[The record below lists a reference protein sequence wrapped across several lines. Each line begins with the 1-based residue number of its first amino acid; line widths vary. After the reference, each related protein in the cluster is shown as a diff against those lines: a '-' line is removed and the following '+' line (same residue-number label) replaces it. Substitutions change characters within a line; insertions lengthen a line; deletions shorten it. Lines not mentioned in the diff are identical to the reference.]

1 MPDEAKLVEYLRYV
15 TADLHETRRRLDE
28 AESGRHEPVAVV
40 GMACRFP
47 GGVRTPEQLWE
58 LVASGTDAITA
69 FPTDRGWD
77 LQGRGGFLDDA
88 GGFDAGFFGISPREA
103 LAMDP
108 QQRLLLETGWEA
120 VERSGIDPQS
130 LRGSQT
136 GVFVGTNGQDYVR
149 LVHTAKEDL
158 SGHAG
163 TGLAASVISGRVA
176 YVLGLVGP
184 AVTVDTACSSS
195 LVSLH
200 LAAQALRGGECSLAL
215 AGGVTVMTTPAAFA
229 GFDVQGGLASDG
241 RCKAF
246 SDDADGTTWSEGI
259 GVVVLE
265 KLSDAVRNGRRILAV
280 VKGSAVNQDGA
291 SNGLTAPNGPSQQRV
306 IRQALASAG
315 LTPAE
320 VDAVEAHGTGTRL
333 GDPIEAQALLAT
345 YGQDRERPLLLG
357 SVKSNIGHTQ
367 AAAGA
372 AGLIKAVMA
381 LRHAALPPTLHIAR
395 PSGHVDWTEGAV
407 ELLTSTT
414 DWPDTGRPR
423 RMGVSSFGISGT
435 NAHVIVEEHSPAAT
449 AEPQQVTV
457 TPGIVAWPVSA
468 RTEVAL
474 DEQLDRV
481 RAQAQGHPA
490 LDVGYSLAT
499 ARPAFPHRAV
509 LLATPDG
516 VSEVARGVAEPGP
529 LAVLFSG
536 QGAQRLGMGRELYGR
551 FPVFARA
558 LDEVLALLP
567 SGVRE
572 AMWDGGRE
580 GLERTGVAQPALFAV
595 EVALYRLVESLGV
608 VPKYVAGHS
617 VGEIAAAHVAGVL
630 SLRDA
635 CVVVSARARL
645 MEALPEGGVMV
656 AVEAAEEDVRPH
668 LLDGVALA
676 AVNGP
681 RSVVLSGTEDGVGRV
696 VAALGERR
704 STRLSVSHAFHSPLM
719 DPMLDD
725 FRTAL
730 SGLTAHEAHVD
741 VVSTVT
747 GAPVRPADLASPDHW
762 VRHARET
769 VRFADGVRALAD
781 AGVRHFLEIG
791 PDAVLTPLVES
802 AVPLLRRDR
811 DEETAAVT
819 ALARL
824 HARGVPVDWPA
835 LFADTGAHTVDLP
848 TYPFQHERYW
858 PEPADAVVVSGDGE
872 SGDAEF
878 WAAVEREDLAALAA
892 RLDIGTDALGGVV
905 PALSAWRSRRRAR
918 SLADA
923 LRFRETWQPLPTA
936 PAAGPSGTWLVVLP
950 ADGPDNDSAWLDAVT
965 GALGPDT
972 VSVRLGKRP
981 ARGELAEELSRL
993 TADGTR
999 FTGVLSLLA
1008 GTDATRWTSVPVGL
1022 VDTAVLLQAMDDAG
1036 IRTRIWAATRGAVA
1050 ASPDDTVRPLQAA
1063 LWGLGRVAA
1072 LEYPDRW
1079 GGLIDLPGEP
1089 DDAALRRFTNHL
1101 TGGGEEDEVA
1111 VRGAGV
1117 LGRRLVPAP
1126 GADEAPVWEPSG
1138 TVLITGGTGALGG
1151 HVARW
1156 AAEHGAEH
1164 LLLLSRRGRQAPGA
1178 EELEAELTA
1187 LGARVTIA
1195 ACDTAIRA
1203 ELSAALEAI
1212 PADVPLTAVVHAA
1225 GVLDDAVL
1233 NGLTPQRFGAVFR
1246 AKVSPALLL
1255 HELTRDDDLSAFV
1268 LFSSVA
1274 GAVGNPG
1281 QGNYAAANTVLDALA
1296 QRRRAEGLPA
1306 TSVAWGAWDGSGM
1319 AAALTDA
1326 LRETGTTTLEP
1337 RLALGVLAEL
1347 AVDAAPVTVVADLQQ
1362 QDTLR
1367 MLFSIRPCAALSA
1380 LPTAEEARSAAR
1392 RLRDDTRSAASVLRR
1407 KVYAAPEDER
1417 VPLLLDLVRTHAAGV
1432 LGHAGPEA
1440 VDAERAF
1447 HDIGFDSLTSMELRN
1462 QLARATGLALPAS
1475 LLFDLT
1481 RPRALAEHLVAQ
1493 LLGSQDESDG
1503 PLLAAEPADTTED
1516 PVVVVG
1522 MACRFPG
1529 GVRTPEQLWELVA
1542 SGTDAITAF
1551 PTDRGWEIQGQGGFL
1566 HDAADFDPEFFG
1578 ISPREAV
1585 AMDPQQRL
1593 LLETGWEA
1601 FERSGIDPQSLRG
1614 SRTGVFVGSNGVDYH
1629 HLIAR
1634 AKDMEGRGVMLS
1646 ASVISGRLSYV
1657 FGLEGPAVTVDTA
1670 CSSSLVSLHLA
1681 AQALRSGECSLALAG
1696 GVTVMTTS
1704 AAFMGFRHHGGL
1716 AEDGR
1721 CKAFG
1726 DDADGTGWSEGVGM
1740 VVLERLSD
1748 AVRHGHPVLAT
1759 VRGSAVNQDGASN
1772 GLTAPN
1778 GPSQQRVIR
1787 QALASAGL
1795 TPAEVDAVEAHGTGT
1810 RLGDPIEA
1818 QALLATYGQDRE
1830 RPLLLGSVK
1839 SNIGHTQAAAGA
1851 AGLIKA
1857 VMALRHAVVP
1867 RTLHADVPSSHVDWS
1882 VGAVE
1887 IATATTDWP
1896 DTGHPRRMGVSSFG
1910 ISGTNAHV
1918 LLEQA
1923 PRIEAEEQETVTVT
1937 PRVVP
1942 WPVTATGEAALDAQ
1956 LDRIR
1961 AHAEDHVPV
1970 DIGHSLAVGRT
1981 AFPHRAVLLATP
1993 DGVSEVARG
2002 VAEPGPLAVLFSGQG
2017 AQRLG
2022 MGRELYGRFPVFARA
2037 LDEVL
2042 ALLPS
2047 GVREAMWGEGRE
2059 GLERTGVAQPA
2070 LFAVEVALYR
2080 LVESLGVV
2088 PKYVAGHSV
2097 GEIAA
2102 AHVAGVLSLRDA
2114 CVVVSARAR
2123 LMEALPEGGVM
2134 VAVEAAEEDVR
2145 PYLTEDVALAAVNGP
2160 RSVVLS
2166 GTEDGVGRVVAALGE
2181 RRSTRLSV
2189 SHAFHSPLMDPMLDD
2204 FRTALTGLTF
2214 GEPSL
2219 RLVSTLSGGD
2229 GRSVEHWVR
2238 HVRETVRFADGLRAL
2253 ADAGVRHFL
2262 EIGPDAVLTPQV
2274 PASVPDATE
2283 VVPLLRRDHDEETA
2297 AATALARLHTTG
2309 VPVNWPAFFAGTGAR
2324 RVDLPTY
2331 AFQRA
2336 RYWPEAADPAPQG
2349 SGADAEFWAAV
2360 ERADIP
2366 ALAGRL
2372 DVAPDALDAIVPAL
2386 SSWRS
2391 RSRVRTTV
2399 DAWRHRETWQP
2410 LTATAPGRREGTWL
2424 VVLPADPDAAPWAR
2438 AVADALGPDTALLVA
2453 DGTDRAELA
2462 ERIRQFVPS
2471 DATDPHITRVV
2482 SLLAADTTTLSG
2494 EVPAG
2499 APATALLVQALDD
2512 AGLAAPVWSVTSGA
2526 VTTAPGDGPADP
2538 AQAALWG
2545 LGRVAALEYPD
2556 RWGGLIDLPGEPDDA
2571 ALRRLTAFL
2580 AAPGDEDE
2588 VAVRGAGVFGRRFV
2602 PAPGEEGAPVWEPS
2616 GTVVITGGTGALGGH
2631 VARWAAEHGAEHLL
2645 LLSRRGRQAPGAE
2658 ELEAELIRLGA
2669 RVTVAACD
2677 TGDRAELS
2685 AALEAI
2691 PADVPL
2697 TAVVHAAGVLDDA
2710 LLDGLTPDRFTDV
2723 FHAKVHPAL
2732 LLDELTRE
2740 HDLSA
2745 FVLFS
2750 SVAGAVGNP
2759 GQGNYAAANT
2769 VLDALAQRRRAEGLP
2784 ATSVAWGAWDGA
2796 GMAAGV
2802 QDAERPSGAARLDP
2816 AAALTALAELVAEPH
2831 PVTVV
2836 ADLQHPPFLQALFNL
2851 RPSPA
2856 LAALPAGRQA
2866 LRTARTSRSAGEE
2879 ARRALRDRLHA
2890 TAPGERL
2897 PLLLDLVRTHAAA
2910 VLAHPDPAAIRPDK
2924 PFQDLGFD
2932 SLTSMELRTRLA
2944 RVTGLPLPAGLLF
2957 DHPRPRTLA
2966 EHLLDTL
2973 LGEPVAAPAP
2983 LPAGRAAPDE
2993 PLAIVGMACRF
3004 PGGVR
3009 SPEDL
3014 WELVAGGRDAI
3025 GPFPTDR
3032 GWDLDVLAGAGRGHS
3047 ATAEGGFLSD
3057 VADFDP
3063 EFFGISPREAL
3074 AMDPQ
3079 QRVLLE
3085 TTWEAFERAGIDP
3098 HTLRGSRTGVF
3109 VGTNGQDYAELVSRS
3124 AGTAENLATHL
3135 GTGLAASVISGR
3147 IAYVFGL
3154 EGPAATVDTACSS
3167 SLVSLHLAAQAL
3179 RAGECELALAG
3190 GVTVMT
3196 SSSSFSGFT
3205 AMGGLA
3211 GDGRCKAFSDA
3222 ADGTGWSEGVGV
3234 LVVERLSD
3242 AERNGHR
3249 VLAVVRGSAVN
3260 QDGASNGLSAPNG
3273 PSQQRVIRQALGAAG
3288 LTPADIDAVEAH
3300 GTGTTLGDPIEAEA
3314 LMAVFGA
3321 SERARPLLLGSVKS
3335 NIGHTQ
3341 AAAGVAGV
3349 IKTVMALRHGTL
3361 PPTLHVETP
3370 SSHVDWTTGPVEL
3383 LDRARPWPVTGRPRR
3398 AGVSSFGIS
3407 GTNAHV
3413 VLEQAAE
3420 PVPSAPDDSGGAAT
3434 PVERALPWVLS
3445 ARTPAALRGQAAAL
3459 AAGLTRDS
3467 APDLGRVSQH
3477 ALADVAHALA
3487 TERAVFEHRAVVV
3500 GTGRDALLAG
3510 LDALTAGDTVTA
3522 GVVRGTA
3529 DGEGRTVLVFPGQ
3542 GAQWAGMG
3550 ARLLE
3555 ESPVFAA
3562 RIAECAAALAE
3573 FTDWSLT
3580 DVLRGADDAS
3590 ALERVD
3596 VVQPAT
3602 WAVMVALA
3610 AVWEAH
3616 GVTPDAVVGHSQG
3629 EIAAAVVAGAL
3640 SLTDGAR
3647 VVALRSRAIAR
3658 RLAGRGGMI
3667 AVPLPAA
3674 DVEPLLAAWDGRL
3687 SLAAVNAPDAV
3698 VVSGDAASLDE
3709 FFGRLT
3715 DDGVRVRRIAV
3726 DYASHSAHVADLHAD
3741 LLTDLA
3747 PLTPRAPR
3755 IPLLSTVTGERLD
3768 TAAMDA
3774 EYWYRNLRQ
3783 TVRFADA
3790 VHALLEQGCTR
3801 FVESGPHPVLTGAVQ
3816 SCAEAAGTDA
3826 VAVGTLRRGEDGTDR
3841 VLTSLAEA
3849 FVRGVPV
3856 DWAAAAGPGR
3866 SRAVDLPT
3874 YAFQRQRYWPTAGAV
3889 ITDVSGAG
3897 LDATGHPLLG
3907 AAVTVADSGDLVLTG
3922 TLSLSAQPWLGQHRV
3937 SGAVFFPGTGFLELA
3952 VRAGD
3957 AAGCGRVDELTIA
3970 APLVL
3975 PERGAVQVQVRV
3987 DAADEEGRRGLR
3999 FHSRPARGDAPWQ
4012 LHATGVLS
4020 RDPATP
4026 APPDTTEWPPAGAT
4040 EVDVSDLYQ
4049 RYARAGL
4056 DYGPAFQ
4063 GLRGVWR
4070 LDDDAYAEV
4079 VLPEPAGTTQG
4090 LGLHPALLDAVL
4102 HAGVHAGEENHERM
4116 LPFGWQ
4122 DVTLHA
4128 SGATVLRARIVRTG
4142 PDTLTIAATDV
4153 EGDPVVTVGTLTL
4166 RAGTDRPTATP
4177 ADDPG
4182 DALLHLTWEPAPADL
4197 PAPAG
4202 ARWAVVGDDGHGLGQ
4217 ALALAGESVVAYA
4230 GTFAAAIGEDG
4241 DNGPVPHGFLVSVTG
4256 GEGPDAVHDTV
4267 HRTLTLLQDW
4277 LADERLDRS
4286 RLLLVTRGAVAPDGG
4301 DVTDPAAAAVWGL
4314 VRSAQSENPGRVV
4327 LVDLDDAETSATAL
4341 PALLVAEEEQWA
4353 VRDARPRMPRL
4364 ARTTAHQPADTTGGI
4379 ADWNPDGTV
4388 LITGGT
4394 GGLGGELARHL
4405 VTRHGVRHL
4414 LLASRS
4420 GDSAPGADALRAELT
4435 DAGASVTV
4443 AACDVADA
4451 DSVDALLAAVPAKH
4465 PLTAVVHTAGA
4476 LDDGVLPSLTP
4487 ERVSAVLR
4495 PKADGAWHLH
4505 RATRESDLAAF
4516 VLYSSVSGVLGSQAQ
4531 AGYSAANAYLDA
4543 LAVHRRAQGLP
4554 ATSLSWG
4561 FWARRTGMTAQLT
4574 ETDVQRMERSGTPP
4588 LGLEFGLALF
4598 DAALTRDEAHL
4609 VPLRI
4614 DRTHP
4619 GDDVPPLLRGL
4630 LGGARRTAATATRSF
4645 ATLRDRLARLDA
4657 TEQHTALTDLIVETS
4672 AVLLGRR
4679 EEGPLDPSRAF
4690 LTLGFDSLIALELRN
4705 QLGEALGLRVPTSA
4719 VFDHRTPARLAQWL
4733 QGQLAALGNRAP
4745 AGPGTLTANAR
4756 DSAPDS
4762 VVTLFFDTVR
4772 NGKTLE
4778 AMRLLMAVAA
4788 TRPQVT
4794 LTAEVPE
4801 LPQPVALAEGPALPR
4816 LICVSAPGATG
4827 GVHQYARMAAPFR
4840 GSRHVSAL
4848 PLLGFAEGEALPAD
4862 SEAAVRLIAE
4872 SALLAS
4878 EGEPFV
4884 LVGYSMGGTF
4894 AYRAAGVLE
4903 ETWGIRPEGVIMLDT
4918 LSLAYQAGEGVD
4930 WDLFHEN
4937 YLADMD
4943 KPAVK
4948 LDSARLSAMA
4958 QWFLRMT
4965 TGGAER
4971 YKTGV
4976 PSLLIRCTT
4985 SMPAVDRGDEA
4996 PPVPAHTTRMID
5008 ATHQTLIAEQSHET
5022 ARLMEEW
5029 LRTLESEGH

>member
-69 FPTDRGWD
+69 FPADRGWD

-120 VERSGIDPQS
+120 FERSGIDPQT

-184 AVTVDTACSSS
+184 AVTVDTACSSA

-200 LAAQALRGGECSLAL
+200 LAAQALRSGECSLAL

-265 KLSDAVRNGRRILAV
+265 KLSDAIRNGRRILAV

-315 LTPAE
+315 LKPAE

-381 LRHAALPPTLHIAR
+381 LHHTALPPTLHVAR

-423 RMGVSSFGISGT
+423 RVGVSSFGISGT
-435 NAHVIVEEHSPAAT
+435 NAHVIVEQHTPAAT
-449 AEPQQVTV
+449 TDPEQASI
-457 TPGIVAWPVSA
+457 TPGAVAWPVSA
-468 RTEVAL
+468 RTEAAL
-474 DEQLDRV
+474 DEQLDRI
-481 RAQAQGHPA
+481 RAQAEHHPA
-490 LDVGYSLAT
+490 LDVGHSLAT
-499 ARPAFPHRAV
+499 ARSAFEHRAV
-509 LLATPDG
+509 LVAAGDAPT
-516 VSEVARGVAEPGP
+516 EVARGEVQEGP

-551 FPVFARA
+551 FPVFAQA
-558 LDEVLALLP
+558 LDEVLGQLP

-572 AMWDGGRE
+572 AMWGADPGA
-580 GLERTGVAQPALFAV
+580 LERTGVAQPALFAV
-595 EVALYRLVESLGV
+595 EVALYRLVDSLGV
-608 VPKYVAGHS
+608 TPDYVTGHS
-617 VGEIAAAHVAGVL
+617 VGEITAAHVAGVL
-630 SLRDA
+630 SLADA
-635 CVVVSARARL
+635 CVLVSARARL
-645 MEALPEGGVMV
+645 MEALPEGGAMV
-656 AVEAAEEDVRPH
+656 AVEAAEEEVLP
-668 LLDGVALA
+668 LLTGDVALA

-681 RSVVLSGTEDGVGRV
+681 RAVVLSGAEEGVEAV
-696 VAALGERR
+696 LAALGEWRH
-704 STRLSVSHAFHSPLM
+704 TRLSVSHAFHSPLM

-725 FRTAL
+725 FRAAL
-730 SGLTAHEAHVD
+730 AGLTAHEAHVD
-741 VVSTVT
+741 VVSAVT
-747 GAPVRPADLASPDHW
+747 GAPIRPADLASPDHW

-769 VRFADGVRALAD
+769 VRFADGVGALAD

-791 PDAVLTPLVES
+791 PDAVLTPLVEN

-824 HARGVPVDWPA
+824 HAGGVPVDWPA
-835 LFADTGAHTVDLP
+835 LFAGTGARTVDLP
-848 TYPFQHERYW
+848 TYPFQHEHYW
-858 PEPADAVVVSGDGE
+858 PEPADAVALAASGDGA
-872 SGDAEF
+872 DADF
-878 WAAVEREDLAALAA
+878 WAAVEREDLAALAN
-892 RLDIGTDALGGVV
+892 RLDIGTEALGGVV

-923 LRFRETWQPLPTA
+923 LRFRETWQPLPMA

-950 ADGPDNDSAWLDAVT
+950 ADGPDTDSAWLDAVT

-972 VSVRLGKRP
+972 VSVRVGKRP

-1036 IRTRIWAATRGAVA
+1036 IRTRIWAATRSAVA
-1050 ASPDDTVRPLQAA
+1050 ASPDETVQPLQAA

-1079 GGLIDLPGEP
+1079 GGLIDLPGRP
-1089 DDAALRRFTNHL
+1089 DAAALRRFTTHL
-1101 TGGGEEDEVA
+1101 VGGGEEDEVA
-1111 VRGAGV
+1111 VRGTGV
-1117 LGRRLVPAP
+1117 FGRRLVPAP
-1126 GADEAPVWEPSG
+1126 GAEEAPVWEPSG

-1156 AAEHGAEH
+1156 AARHGAEH
-1164 LLLLSRRGRQAPGA
+1164 LLLLSRRGRQAPGV
-1178 EELEAELTA
+1178 EELEAELTG
-1187 LGARVTIA
+1187 LGVRVTIA
-1195 ACDTAIRA
+1195 ACDTANRA

-1246 AKVSPALLL
+1246 AKVNPALLL
-1255 HELTRDDDLSAFV
+1255 DELTRERDLSAFV

-1306 TSVAWGAWDGSGM
+1306 TSVAWGAWDGGGM

-1326 LRETGTTTLEP
+1326 LRETGTTALEP
-1337 RLALGVLAEL
+1337 GLALGVLAEL

-1380 LPTAEEARSAAR
+1380 LPTAAEARSAAR

-1417 VPLLLDLVRTHAAGV
+1417 VPLLLELVRTHAAGV

-1475 LLFDLT
+1475 LLFDFT
-1481 RPRALAEHLVAQ
+1481 RPRTLAEHLVAE
-1493 LLGSQDESDG
+1493 LLGSEDESDG
-1503 PLLAAEPADTTED
+1503 PLLAAEPADTPED

-1529 GVRTPEQLWELVA
+1529 GVQTPEQLWELVA
-1542 SGTDAITAF
+1542 SGGDAISAF

-1585 AMDPQQRL
+1585 AMDPQQRV

-1601 FERSGIDPQSLRG
+1601 FERSGIDPQTLRG

-1646 ASVISGRLSYV
+1646 ASVISGRLAYV

-1670 CSSSLVSLHLA
+1670 CSSALVSLHLA

-1759 VRGSAVNQDGASN
+1759 VRGSAINQDGASN

-1795 TPAEVDAVEAHGTGT
+1795 KPAEVDAVEAHGTGT

-1887 IATATTDWP
+1887 IASANTDWP
-1896 DTGHPRRMGVSSFG
+1896 DTGRPRRMGVSSFG

-1923 PRIEAEEQETVTVT
+1923 PHAEAEETVAVT
-1937 PRVVP
+1937 PHAVP
-1942 WPVTATGEAALDAQ
+1942 WPVTAISEAALDAQ

-1961 AHAEDHVPV
+1961 AHAGDQAPADV
-1970 DIGHSLAVGRT
+1970 GHSLAVGRST
-1981 AFPHRAVLLATP
+1981 FPHRAVLLATP
-1993 DGVSEVARG
+1993 DGLTEAARA
-2002 VAEPGPLAVLFSGQG
+2002 VAEPGPIAVLFSGQG

-2022 MGRELYGRFPVFARA
+2022 MGRELYGRFPVFAQA

-2042 ALLPS
+2042 GQLPS
-2047 GVREAMWGEGRE
+2047 GVREAMWGADPGA
-2059 GLERTGVAQPA
+2059 LERTGVAQPA

-2097 GEIAA
+2097 GEITA
-2102 AHVAGVLSLRDA
+2102 AHVAGVLSLADA
-2114 CVVVSARAR
+2114 CVLVSARAR
-2123 LMEALPEGGVM
+2123 LMEALPEGGAM
-2134 VAVEAAEEDVR
+2134 VAVEAAEEEVL
-2145 PYLTEDVALAAVNGP
+2145 PLLTGDVALAAVNGP
-2160 RSVVLS
+2160 RAVVLS
-2166 GTEDGVGRVVAALGE
+2166 GAEEGVEAVLAALGE
-2181 RRSTRLSV
+2181 WRHTRLSV

-2204 FRTALTGLTF
+2204 FRAALAGLTF
-2214 GEPSL
+2214 GEPTL
-2219 RLVSTLSGGD
+2219 RLVSNLAGGD

-2238 HVRETVRFADGLRAL
+2238 HVRETVRLGDGLRAL
-2253 ADAGVRHFL
+2253 GDAGVRHFL
-2262 EIGPDAVLTPQV
+2262 EIGPDAVLIPQV
-2274 PASVPDATE
+2274 GESVADVIEA
-2283 VVPLLRRDHDEETA
+2283 VPLLRRDQDEETA
-2297 AATALARLHTTG
+2297 AVTALARLHAGG
-2309 VPVNWPAFFAGTGAR
+2309 VPVDWPAFFTGTGAR

-2336 RYWPEAADPAPQG
+2336 RYWPEAAEPVPQG

-2360 ERADIP
+2360 ERADIA

-2391 RSRVRTTV
+2391 RSRVRRTV
-2399 DAWRHRETWQP
+2399 DSWRHRETWQP
-2410 LTATAPGRREGTWL
+2410 LTATAAGRREGTWL
-2424 VVLPADPDAAPWAR
+2424 AVLPADPAPWAR
-2438 AVADALGPDTALLVA
+2438 AVADALGPDTALLVV
-2453 DGTDRAELA
+2453 DGTGRDEVAARLG
-2462 ERIRQFVPS
+2462 QF
-2471 DATDPHITRVV
+2471 ATAGPVTRVV
-2482 SLLAADTTTLSG
+2482 SLLAADTTKLSG
-2494 EVPAG
+2494 DVPAG
-2499 APATALLVQALDD
+2499 LPATALLLQALDD
-2512 AGLAAPVWSVTSGA
+2512 AGLNAPVWSVTRGA
-2526 VTTAPGDGPADP
+2526 VGTAGSAEGPVEP
-2538 AQAALWG
+2538 SQAALWG

-2556 RWGGLIDLPGEPDDA
+2556 RWGGLIDLPSPLDDA
-2571 ALRRLTAFL
+2571 ALSRFASFL

-2588 VAVRGAGVFGRRFV
+2588 VAVRGAGVLGRRFV
-2602 PAPGEEGAPVWEPS
+2602 PAPGAEEAPAWEPS
-2616 GTVVITGGTGALGGH
+2616 GTVLITGGTGALGGH
-2631 VARWAAEHGAEHLL
+2631 VARWAARHGAEHLL
-2645 LLSRRGRQAPGAE
+2645 LLSRRGRQAPGAQ
-2658 ELEAELIRLGA
+2658 ELEAELGV

-2677 TGDRAELS
+2677 AADRAELS

-2710 LLDGLTPDRFTDV
+2710 VLGGLTPDRFTDV
-2723 FHAKVHPAL
+2723 FHAKVRPAL
-2732 LLDELTRE
+2732 LLDELTRQ

-2769 VLDALAQRRRAEGLP
+2769 VLDALAQRRRAGGLP
-2784 ATSVAWGAWDGA
+2784 ATSVAWGAWAGA

-2802 QDAERPSGAARLDP
+2802 QDPERSAGAALLDP
-2816 AAALTALAELVAEPH
+2816 VAALTALAELVAEPH

-2836 ADLQHPPFLQALFNL
+2836 AGLQHPPFLQALFSL

-2856 LAALPAGRQA
+2856 LAALPAGREA
-2866 LRTARTSRSAGEE
+2866 LRTARASRSAGEE
-2879 ARRALRDRLHA
+2879 AHRALRAKVHA

-2897 PLLLDLVRTHAAA
+2897 PLLLDLVRTQAAD

-2932 SLTSMELRTRLA
+2932 SLTSMDLRTRLA

-2973 LGEPVAAPAP
+2973 LGEPVTAPVP

-3004 PGGVR
+3004 PGDVR

-3032 GWDLDVLAGAGRGHS
+3032 GWDLDVLTGAGRGHS

-3124 AGTAENLATHL
+3124 AENMETHL

-3179 RAGECELALAG
+3179 RGGECELALAG

-3205 AMGGLA
+3205 AMGGLS

-3242 AERNGHR
+3242 AERHGHR
-3249 VLAVVRGSAVN
+3249 ILAVVRGSAVN

-3273 PSQQRVIRQALGAAG
+3273 PSQQRVIRQALGSAG

-3321 SERARPLLLGSVKS
+3321 PERARPLLLGSVKS

-3349 IKTVMALRHGTL
+3349 IKTVMALRHGSL

-3370 SSHVDWTTGPVEL
+3370 SSHVDWSSGPVTL
-3383 LDRARPWPVTGRPRR
+3383 LDRATPWPDTGRPRR

-3413 VLEQAAE
+3413 VLEQAAD
-3420 PVPSAPDDSGGAAT
+3420 PVPSPTDDDTDAPASAG
-3434 PVERALPWVLS
+3434 RALPWVLS

-3459 AAGLTRDS
+3459 AEGIGHDPTAN
-3467 APDLGRVSQH
+3467 
-3477 ALADVAHALA
+3477 LADVAHALA
-3487 TERAVFEHRAVVV
+3487 GDRAVFEHRAVVV

-3510 LDALTAGDTVTA
+3510 LDTLAAGDAVAA
-3522 GVVRGTA
+3522 GVVRGSG

-3573 FTDWSLT
+3573 FTDWSLI
-3580 DVLRGADDAS
+3580 DVLRGTEGAP

-3602 WAVMVALA
+3602 WAVMVSLA
-3610 AVWEAH
+3610 AVWDAH
-3616 GVTPDAVVGHSQG
+3616 GVVPDAVVGHSQG

-3674 DVEPLLAAWDGRL
+3674 DVEPLIAAWDGRL

-3715 DDGVRVRRIAV
+3715 EDGVRVRRIAV
-3726 DYASHSAHVADLHAD
+3726 DYASHSAHVADLQAD

-3768 TAAMDA
+3768 TAATDA

-3790 VHALLEQGCTR
+3790 VHALLDQGCTR
-3801 FVESGPHPVLTGAVQ
+3801 FVEAGPHPVLTGAVQ

-3856 DWAAAAGPGR
+3856 DWTTAVGGR

-3874 YAFQRQRYWPTAGAV
+3874 YAFQRQRYWPTAGAMT
-3889 ITDVSGAG
+3889 TDVSGAG

-3937 SGAVFFPGTGFLELA
+3937 SGTVFFPGTGFLELA

-3957 AAGCGRVDELTIA
+3957 AAGCGRVDELTVA

-3987 DAADEEGRRGLR
+3987 DTADEEGRRGIR
-3999 FHSRPARGDAPWQ
+3999 FHSRPARGDTPWQ
-4012 LHATGVLS
+4012 LHATGALS
-4020 RDPATP
+4020 QDPAAP
-4026 APPDTTEWPPAGAT
+4026 APLDTTEWPPAGAT
-4040 EVDVSDLYQ
+4040 EVDVTDIYQ
-4049 RYARAGL
+4049 RYSRAGL

-4079 VLPEPAGTTQG
+4079 VLPEPAGSTQG

-4128 SGATVLRARIVRTG
+4128 SGATVLRARVTRTG
-4142 PDTLTIAATDV
+4142 PDSLTVDATDV

-4177 ADDPG
+4177 VDDPR

-4197 PAPAG
+4197 SAPAG
-4202 ARWAVVGDDGHGLGQ
+4202 ARWAVVGDDAHGLGQ

-4230 GTFAAAIGEDG
+4230 ETFAAAIGEDG

-4256 GEGPDAVHDTV
+4256 GQDADAVHDTV
-4267 HRTLTLLQDW
+4267 TRTLTLLQDW
-4277 LADERLDRS
+4277 LSDERLDRS
-4286 RLLLVTRGAVAPDGG
+4286 RLLLVTRGAVAPDSGP
-4301 DVTDPAAAAVWGL
+4301 VTDPAAAAVWGL
-4314 VRSAQSENPGRVV
+4314 VRSAQSENPGRFV
-4327 LVDLDDAETSATAL
+4327 LVDLDEAETSATAL
-4341 PALLVAEEEQWA
+4341 PAVLVAEEEQWA
-4353 VRDARPRMPRL
+4353 VRDGRPSVPRL
-4364 ARTTAHQPADTTGGI
+4364 ARVTAEPPAESSGGVADGSADGIGRIGDGSPAGTAGI
-4379 ADWNPDGTV
+4379 AGWNPDGTV

-4405 VTRHGVRHL
+4405 VTRHGIRHL
-4414 LLASRS
+4414 LLASR
-4420 GDSAPGADALRAELT
+4420 GGEAAPGADALRAELT

-4443 AACDVADA
+4443 AACDVSDA
-4451 DSVDALLAAVPAKH
+4451 DVVDALVAAVPAEH

-4476 LDDGVLPSLTP
+4476 LDDGVLSSLTA
-4487 ERVSAVLR
+4487 ERVSGVLR

-4543 LAVHRRAQGLP
+4543 LAGHRRALGLP

-4598 DAALTRDEAHL
+4598 DAALSRDEAHL

-4614 DRTHP
+4614 DRTRA
-4619 GDDVPPLLRGL
+4619 GGDVPPLLRGL

-4645 ATLRDRLARLDA
+4645 ATLRDRLAELDA
-4657 TEQHTALTDLIVETS
+4657 AEQHKALTDLIVETS

-4679 EEGPLDPSRAF
+4679 EDGPLDPNREF

-4719 VFDHRTPARLAQWL
+4719 VFDHRTPARLAGWL
-4733 QGQLAALGNRAP
+4733 QGQLAALGNRAA
-4745 AGPGTLTANAR
+4745 AGPGTLTANTR

-4762 VVTLFFDTVR
+4762 VVNLFFDTVR

-4788 TRPQVT
+4788 TRPQVE
-4794 LTAEVPE
+4794 LTAEVAE
-4801 LPQPVALAEGPALPR
+4801 LPQPVALAEGPARPR

-4918 LSLAYQAGEGVD
+4918 LSLEYKAGEGVD

-4985 SMPAVDRGDEA
+4985 SMPAVDRGDQA

-5008 ATHQTLIAEQSHET
+5008 ATHQTLVAEQSHET

-5029 LRTLESEGH
+5029 LRALESEGL

>member
-58 LVASGTDAITA
+58 LVASGTDAISA
-69 FPTDRGWD
+69 FPAGRGWD
-77 LQGRGGFLDDA
+77 LQGRGGFLDDVD
-88 GGFDAGFFGISPREA
+88 GFDAGFFGISPREA

-108 QQRLLLETGWEA
+108 QQRLLLETSWEA
-120 VERSGIDPQS
+120 FERSGIAPAS

-200 LAAQALRGGECSLAL
+200 LAAQALRSGECSLAL

-229 GFDVQGGLASDG
+229 GFDVQGGLAADG

-280 VKGSAVNQDGA
+280 VRGSAVNQDGA

-315 LTPAE
+315 LSAAE

-372 AGLIKAVMA
+372 AGLIKAVMS
-381 LRHAALPPTLHIAR
+381 LRHGVLPPTLHVGR

-407 ELLTSTT
+407 ELLTAAT
-414 DWPDTGRPR
+414 DWPDTGHPR
-423 RMGVSSFGISGT
+423 RVGVSSFGISGT
-435 NAHVIVEEHSPAAT
+435 NAHVIVEQHSPADT
-449 AEPQQVTV
+449 AEAPPTA
-457 TPGIVAWPVSA
+457 TPGVVAWPVSA
-468 RTEVAL
+468 RTEAAL
-474 DEQLDRV
+474 DDQLDRI
-481 RAQAQGHPA
+481 RAHAEGCPA
-490 LDVGYSLAT
+490 VDIGYSLAT
-499 ARPAFPHRAV
+499 ARSAFEHRAV
-509 LLATPDG
+509 LLAAGEQP
-516 VSEVARGVAEPGP
+516 VEVARGEARNGP

-551 FPVFARA
+551 FPVFAGA
-558 LDEVLALLP
+558 LDEVLAELP
-567 SGVRE
+567 PGIRD
-572 AMWDGGRE
+572 AMWGADPAA
-580 GLERTGVAQPALFAV
+580 LERTGVAQPALFAV

-608 VPKYVAGHS
+608 TPDYVAGHS

-635 CVVVSARARL
+635 CVLVSARARL
-645 MEALPEGGVMV
+645 MEALPAGGAMV
-656 AVEAAEEDVRPH
+656 AVEASEGDVRE
-668 LLDGVALA
+668 LLGADVALA

-681 RSVVLSGTEDGVGRV
+681 RAVVLSGTEEGVERV
-696 VAALGERR
+696 LAALGERR
-704 STRLSVSHAFHSPLM
+704 QSRLSVSHAFHSPLM

-725 FRTAL
+725 FRAAL
-730 SGLTAHEAHVD
+730 AG
-741 VVSTVT
+741 VVFGEPTLRFVSHLPGGDGRSV
-747 GAPVRPADLASPDHW
+747 DHW
-762 VRHARET
+762 VRHVRET

-781 AGVRHFLEIG
+781 AGVRHFLEVG
-791 PDAVLTPLVES
+791 PDAVLTPLVEH

-811 DEETAAVT
+811 DDETAAVT

-824 HARGVPVDWPA
+824 YASGVPVDWPA
-835 LFADTGAHTVDLP
+835 LFTGTGARRVDLP
-848 TYPFQHERYW
+848 TYAFQHERYW
-858 PEPADAVVVSGDGE
+858 PEPADAVLPSGDGD
-872 SGDAEF
+872 GDGVDADF

-892 RLDIGTDALGGVV
+892 RLDIGTEALGGVV
-905 PALSAWRSRRRAR
+905 PALSAWRSKRRAR
-918 SLADA
+918 SLSDA
-923 LRFRETWQPLPTA
+923 LRFRETWQPLPTT
-936 PAAGPSGTWLVVLP
+936 PSAGPSGTWLVVLP
-950 ADGPDNDSAWLDAVT
+950 LDGPDTDGAWLDAVT
-965 GALGPDT
+965 AALGPDT
-972 VSVRLGKRP
+972 VSIRLGKRP

-993 TADGTR
+993 SADGTR

-1050 ASPDDTVRPLQAA
+1050 VSPDETVRPLQAA

-1089 DDAALRRFTNHL
+1089 DEAALRGL
-1101 TGGGEEDEVA
+1101 VAVLAASGEEDEVA

-1117 LGRRLVPAP
+1117 FGRRLLAAP
-1126 GADEAPVWEPSG
+1126 GAEQAPVWEPSG
-1138 TVLITGGTGALGG
+1138 TVLITGGTGALGA

-1156 AAEHGAEH
+1156 AARHGAEH

-1255 HELTRDDDLSAFV
+1255 DELTREHGLSAFV

-1306 TSVAWGAWDGSGM
+1306 TSVAWGAWDGGGM
-1319 AAALTDA
+1319 AAGMTEA
-1326 LRETGTTTLEP
+1326 LRETGTTALEP
-1337 RLALGVLAEL
+1337 GLALGVLAEL
-1347 AVDAAPVTVVADLQQ
+1347 AVDTAPVTVVADLQQ
-1362 QDTLR
+1362 RDTLR

-1380 LPTAEEARSAAR
+1380 LPAAAEARTEARS
-1392 RLRDDTRSAASVLRR
+1392 LRDDTRSAASVLRR

-1432 LGHAGPEA
+1432 LGHAAAES

-1475 LLFDLT
+1475 LLFDFT
-1481 RPRALAEHLVAQ
+1481 RPRTLAEHLVAE

-1503 PLLAAEPADTTED
+1503 PLPAAEPADTAED

-1529 GVRTPEQLWELVA
+1529 GVQTPEQLWELVA
-1542 SGTDAITAF
+1542 SGTDAISAF

-1566 HDAADFDPEFFG
+1566 HDAADFDSEFFG

-1601 FERSGIDPQSLRG
+1601 FERAGIAPTSLRG
-1614 SRTGVFVGSNGVDYH
+1614 SRTGVFVGSNAVDYH
-1629 HLIAR
+1629 HLLAR
-1634 AKDMEGRGVMLS
+1634 AKDMEGRGVMLA
-1646 ASVISGRLSYV
+1646 ASVISGRLAYV

-1704 AAFMGFRHHGGL
+1704 AAFAGFRHHGGL

-1721 CKAFG
+1721 CKAFS
-1726 DDADGTGWSEGVGM
+1726 DDADGTGWSEGVGV

-1748 AVRHGHPVLAT
+1748 AVRHGHPVLAV

-1795 TPAEVDAVEAHGTGT
+1795 SAAEVDAVEAHGTGT

-1851 AGLIKA
+1851 AGLIKT
-1857 VMALRHAVVP
+1857 VMALRQGVVP

-1882 VGAVE
+1882 MGAVE
-1887 IATATTDWP
+1887 VATANTDWP
-1896 DTGHPRRMGVSSFG
+1896 DTGHPRRVGVSSFG

-1918 LLEQA
+1918 VLEQA
-1923 PRIEAEEQETVTVT
+1923 PEPEAEQQETTVT

-1942 WPVTATGEAALDAQ
+1942 WPVTATGEGALDAQ

-1961 AHAEDHVPV
+1961 AHAEGHRPV
-1970 DIGHSLAVGRT
+1970 DVGHSLAVSRS
-1981 AFPHRAVLLATP
+1981 AFPHRAVLLATA
-1993 DGVSEVARG
+1993 DGLTEAARS

-2022 MGRELYGRFPVFARA
+2022 MGRELYGRFPVFADA
-2037 LDEVL
+2037 LDAVL
-2042 ALLPS
+2042 DELGP
-2047 GVREAMWGEGRE
+2047 GVREVMWGDDPAA
-2059 GLERTGVAQPA
+2059 LERTGVAQPA

-2080 LVESLGVV
+2080 LVESLGVR

-2114 CVVVSARAR
+2114 CVLVSARAR
-2123 LMEALPEGGVM
+2123 LMEALPAGGAM
-2134 VAVEAAEEDVR
+2134 VAVEAAEDEVL
-2145 PYLTEDVALAAVNGP
+2145 PYLTDDVDLAAVNGP
-2160 RSVVLS
+2160 RAVVLS
-2166 GTEDGVGRVVAALGE
+2166 GTEEGVERVLAALGE
-2181 RRSTRLSV
+2181 RRQSRLSV

-2204 FRTALTGLTF
+2204 FRAALAGVAF
-2214 GEPSL
+2214 GEPTL
-2219 RLVSTLSGGD
+2219 RFVSNLPGGD
-2229 GRSVEHWVR
+2229 GRSVDHWVR
-2238 HVRETVRFADGLRAL
+2238 HVRETVRFVDGLGVL
-2253 ADAGVRHFL
+2253 VDAGVRHFL
-2262 EIGPDAVLTPQV
+2262 EVGPDAVLTPLV
-2274 PASVPDATE
+2274 EHA
-2283 VVPLLRRDHDEETA
+2283 VPLLRRDRDEETA
-2297 AATALARLHTTG
+2297 ALTALARLYASG
-2309 VPVNWPAFFAGTGAR
+2309 VPVDWPALFTGTGAR

-2331 AFQRA
+2331 PFQRA
-2336 RYWPEAADPAPQG
+2336 RYWPEAAEPTPQG
-2349 SGADAEFWAAV
+2349 SGVDAEFWAAV
-2360 ERADIP
+2360 ERADIQ

-2399 DAWRHRETWQP
+2399 DSWRHRETWQP
-2410 LTATAPGRREGTWL
+2410 LTGTATGRRDGTWL
-2424 VVLPADPDAAPWAR
+2424 AILPAQGTVAPWAH
-2438 AVADALGPDTALLVA
+2438 AVIDALGPDTATLVVDTA
-2453 DGTDRAELA
+2453 DRAELTK
-2462 ERIRQFVPS
+2462 RLRQFTEPD
-2471 DATDPHITRVV
+2471 DADVTRIV

-2499 APATALLVQALDD
+2499 APATALLLQALDD
-2512 AGLAAPVWSVTSGA
+2512 AGLTAPVWAVTSGA
-2526 VTTAPGDGPADP
+2526 VGTGPGDGPVDP

-2545 LGRVAALEYPD
+2545 LGRVASLEYPD
-2556 RWGGLIDLPGEPDDA
+2556 RWGGLIDLAGEPDEA
-2571 ALRRLTAFL
+2571 ALRRFGAVLT
-2580 AAPGDEDE
+2580 APGDEDE
-2588 VAVRGAGVFGRRFV
+2588 LAVRGAGAFGRRFV
-2602 PAPGEEGAPVWEPS
+2602 PVPGVEQAPVWEPS
-2616 GTVVITGGTGALGGH
+2616 GTVLITGGTGALGGY
-2631 VARWAAEHGAEHLL
+2631 VARWAARQGAEHLL
-2645 LLSRRGRQAPGAE
+2645 LLGRRGRQAPGAE
-2658 ELEAELIRLGA
+2658 ELEAELAGLGA
-2669 RVTVAACD
+2669 RVTIAACD
-2677 TGDRAELS
+2677 TADRSQLS

-2710 LLDGLTPDRFTDV
+2710 VLDGLTPDKFTEV
-2723 FHAKVHPAL
+2723 FRAKVQSAL

-2740 HDLSA
+2740 HGLSA

-2784 ATSVAWGAWDGA
+2784 ATSVAWGAWDGG
-2796 GMAAGV
+2796 GMAAGL
-2802 QDAERPSGAARLDP
+2802 QDTERASGATLLDP

-2831 PVTVV
+2831 PVTVI
-2836 ADLQHPPFLQALFNL
+2836 ADLQHPPFLQALFSL

-2856 LAALPAGRQA
+2856 LAALPAGQEA
-2866 LRTARTSRSAGEE
+2866 LRTARTSRSAGAE
-2879 ARRALRDRLHA
+2879 ARRALRDRVHA
-2890 TAPGERL
+2890 TTPGERL
-2897 PLLLDLVRTHAAA
+2897 PLLLDLVRTQAAA

-2932 SLTSMELRTRLA
+2932 SLTSMEMRTRLA

-2973 LGEPVAAPAP
+2973 LGEPSQEPAP
-2983 LPAGRAAPDE
+2983 LPVARAVTDE

-3004 PGGVR
+3004 PGDVR

-3014 WELVAGGRDAI
+3014 WELVVGGRDAV

-3032 GWDLDVLAGAGRGHS
+3032 GWDLDVLAGSGRGHS
-3047 ATAEGGFLSD
+3047 ATTEGGFLRD

-3109 VGTNGQDYAELVSRS
+3109 VGTNGQDYAELVARS
-3124 AGTAENLATHL
+3124 AENMETHL
-3135 GTGLAASVISGR
+3135 GTGLAASVMSGR

-3154 EGPAATVDTACSS
+3154 EGPAATIDTACSS

-3179 RAGECELALAG
+3179 RGGECELALAG

-3205 AMGGLA
+3205 AMGGLS

-3222 ADGTGWSEGVGV
+3222 ADGTGWSEGAGV

-3242 AERNGHR
+3242 AERHGHR

-3273 PSQQRVIRQALGAAG
+3273 PSQQRVIRQALATAG

-3314 LMAVFGA
+3314 LMAVFG
-3321 SERARPLLLGSVKS
+3321 SPERARPLLLGSVKS

-3370 SSHVDWTTGPVEL
+3370 SSHVDWSTGPVAL
-3383 LDRARPWPVTGRPRR
+3383 LERAVPWPDTGRPRR

-3413 VLEQAAE
+3413 VLEQADHMAPTTGDAALAAPTE
-3420 PVPSAPDDSGGAAT
+3420 ADPVVSRTDDAALAAPTT
-3434 PVERALPWVLS
+3434 PADRPLPFVLS
-3445 ARTPAALRGQAAAL
+3445 ARTPGALRGQAAAL
-3459 AAGLTRDS
+3459 VADLTHDPADIAYSLVTTRAAF
-3467 APDLGRVSQH
+3467 V
-3477 ALADVAHALA
+3477 
-3487 TERAVFEHRAVVV
+3487 HRAVVV
-3500 GTGRDALLAG
+3500 GTGRDELLAG
-3510 LDALTAGDTVTA
+3510 LDALAAGDTVAA

-3550 ARLLE
+3550 ALLLE

-3573 FTDWSLT
+3573 FTDWSLV
-3580 DVLRGADDAS
+3580 DVLRGADGAP
-3590 ALERVD
+3590 ALDRVD

-3616 GVTPDAVVGHSQG
+3616 GVTPDAVLGHSQG

-3658 RLAGRGGMI
+3658 RLAGRGGMV

-3674 DVEPLLAAWDGRL
+3674 DVEPRLAEWDGRL

-3698 VVSGDAASLDE
+3698 VVSGDAESLDE

-3715 DDGVRVRRIAV
+3715 ADGVRVKRIAV
-3726 DYASHSAHVADLHAD
+3726 DYASHSDHVADLHAD

-3747 PLTPRAPR
+3747 SVTPRAPR

-3768 TAAMDA
+3768 TAATDA
-3774 EYWYRNLRQ
+3774 EYWYRNLRR

-3790 VHALLEQGCTR
+3790 VRALLDQGCRR
-3801 FVESGPHPVLTGAVQ
+3801 FVECSPHPVLTGAVQ
-3816 SCAEAAGTDA
+3816 SCAESAGARA
-3826 VAVGTLRRGEDGTDR
+3826 VAVGTLRRGEDGTER
-3841 VLTSLAEA
+3841 LLTSLAEA

-3856 DWAAAAGPGR
+3856 DWAATGGFGR
-3866 SRAVDLPT
+3866 AKVVDLPT
-3874 YAFQRQRYWPTAGAV
+3874 YAFQRQRFWPTTAAV
-3889 ITDVSGAG
+3889 TTDVSGAG

-3957 AAGCGRVDELTIA
+3957 AADCGRVDELTIA

-3987 DAADEEGRRGLR
+3987 DAADDEGRRGIR
-3999 FHSRPARGDAPWQ
+3999 FHSRPAGGDAPWQ

-4020 RDPATP
+4020 REPVTP
-4026 APPDTTEWPPAGAT
+4026 ALLDTTEWPPAGAT
-4040 EVDVSDLYQ
+4040 EVDVTDIYQ

-4079 VLPEPAGTTQG
+4079 VLPEPAGGTQG

-4102 HAGVHAGEENHERM
+4102 HAGVHAGEENHERT
-4116 LPFGWQ
+4116 LPFSWQ

-4128 SGATVLRARIVRTG
+4128 SGAGVLRARIVRTG
-4142 PDTLTIAATDV
+4142 PDTLAITATDV

-4166 RAGTDRPTATP
+4166 RAGTDRPAATP
-4177 ADDPG
+4177 ADDPRES
-4182 DALLHLTWEPAPADL
+4182 LLHLAWEPAPADL
-4197 PAPAG
+4197 TAPVG

-4230 GTFAAAIGEDG
+4230 ETFAAAIGEDG

-4256 GEGPDAVHDTV
+4256 GEAPDAVHDTV
-4267 HRTLTLLQDW
+4267 SRVLTLLQEW

-4301 DVTDPAAAAVWGL
+4301 DLTDPAAAAVWGL
-4314 VRSAQSENPGRVV
+4314 VRSAQSENPGRFV
-4327 LVDLDDAETSATAL
+4327 LVDLDEADTSATAL

-4353 VRDARPRMPRL
+4353 VRGGRPRVPRL
-4364 ARTTAHQPADTTGGI
+4364 ARADAADRTGGV

-4414 LLASRS
+4414 LLASR
-4420 GDSAPGADALRAELT
+4420 GGEAAPGADALCAELT
-4435 DAGASVTV
+4435 AAGASVTV

-4451 DSVDALLAAVPAKH
+4451 GAVDALLAAVSAEH

-4476 LDDGVLPSLTP
+4476 LDDGVLPALTP

-4495 PKADGAWHLH
+4495 PKADGAWQLH
-4505 RATRESDLAAF
+4505 RATREMDLAAF

-4543 LAVHRRAQGLP
+4543 LAVRRRAQGLP

-4561 FWARRTGMTAQLT
+4561 FWARRTGMTAGLT

-4588 LGLEFGLALF
+4588 LGLELGLALF
-4598 DAALTRDEAHL
+4598 DAALARDDAHL

-4614 DRTHP
+4614 DRTHA
-4619 GDDVPPLLRGL
+4619 GGDVPPLLRGL
-4630 LGGARRTAATATRSF
+4630 LRGTRRTAATATRSF
-4645 ATLRDRLARLDA
+4645 ATLRDRLAGLDA
-4657 TEQHTALTDLIVETS
+4657 AGQHKALTDLIVETS

-4679 EEGPLDPSRAF
+4679 EDGPLDPDREF

-4733 QGQLAALGNRAP
+4733 RGQLAALGNRA
-4745 AGPGTLTANAR
+4745 ATGPGTLTANAR
-4756 DSAPDS
+4756 ESAPDS
-4762 VVTLFFDTVR
+4762 VVNLFFDTVR

-4788 TRPQVT
+4788 TRPQVE

-4801 LPQPVALAEGPALPR
+4801 LPQPVTLAEGPALPR

-4840 GSRHVSAL
+4840 GGRHVSAL

-4862 SEAAVRLIAE
+4862 SEVAVRLIAE

-4903 ETWGIRPEGVIMLDT
+4903 ETWGIRPEGLILLDT
-4918 LSLAYQAGEGVD
+4918 LSLEYKAGEGVD

-4985 SMPAVDRGDEA
+4985 SMPAVERGDEA

-5008 ATHQTLIAEQSHET
+5008 ATHQSLIAERSHET

>member
-69 FPTDRGWD
+69 FPTDRDWD

-108 QQRLLLETGWEA
+108 QQRLLLETTWEA
-120 VERSGIDPQS
+120 FERTGIDPQS
-130 LRGSQT
+130 LRGSRT

-200 LAAQALRGGECSLAL
+200 LAAQALRSGEGSLAL

-265 KLSDAVRNGRRILAV
+265 KLSDAIRNGRRILAV

-315 LTPAE
+315 LKPAE

-381 LRHAALPPTLHIAR
+381 LRHGVLPPTLHVTH

-407 ELLTSTT
+407 ELLTSST
-414 DWPDTGRPR
+414 DWPDTGHPR
-423 RMGVSSFGISGT
+423 RVGVSSFGISGT
-435 NAHVIVEEHSPAAT
+435 NAHVIVEQHTPAA
-449 AEPQQVTV
+449 ADAPEPPTV
-457 TPGIVAWPVSA
+457 TPGVVVWPVSA
-468 RTEVAL
+468 RTEAAL
-474 DEQLDRV
+474 DEQLDRI
-481 RAQAQGHPA
+481 RAQAAGHPA
-490 LDVGYSLAT
+490 VDIGYSLAA
-499 ARPAFPHRAV
+499 ARSTFDHRAV
-509 LLATPDG
+509 LLVTGEQP
-516 VSEVARGVAEPGP
+516 VEVARGEARSGP

-551 FPVFARA
+551 FPAFTQA
-558 LDEVLALLP
+558 LDEVLAELP

-572 AMWDGGRE
+572 AMWGEDPAA
-580 GLERTGVAQPALFAV
+580 LERTGVAQPALFAV

-608 VPKYVAGHS
+608 APEYVAGHS

-635 CVVVSARARL
+635 CVLVSARARL
-645 MEALPEGGVMV
+645 MEALPQGGAMV
-656 AVEAAEEDVRPH
+656 AVEAAEDEVRAY
-668 LLDGVALA
+668 LGDDVALA

-681 RSVVLSGTEDGVGRV
+681 RAVVLSGTEDGVERV
-696 VAALGERR
+696 LAALGERR
-704 STRLSVSHAFHSPLM
+704 RTRLSVSHAFHSPLM
-719 DPMLDD
+719 DPMLDE
-725 FRTAL
+725 FRMALAGVAFGEPGLRFVSQL
-730 SGLTAHEAHVD
+730 SGGDGRSVE
-741 VVSTVT
+741 
-747 GAPVRPADLASPDHW
+747 HW
-762 VRHARET
+762 VRHVRET
-769 VRFADGVRALAD
+769 VRFADGLSALTD

-791 PDAVLTPLVES
+791 PDAVLTPLVEH

-824 HARGVPVDWPA
+824 YASGVPVDWPA
-835 LFADTGAHTVDLP
+835 LLAGTGARTVDLP

-858 PEPADAVVVSGDGE
+858 PEPADAVAVAASGDGVD
-872 SGDAEF
+872 GDF

-892 RLDIGTDALGGVV
+892 GLDIGTEALGGVV

-918 SLADA
+918 SQSDA
-923 LRFRETWQPLPTA
+923 LRFRETWQPLP
-936 PAAGPSGTWLVVLP
+936 AASVAVSSGTWLVVLP
-950 ADGPDNDSAWLDAVT
+950 AKGPDTDSAWLDAVT

-1036 IRTRIWAATRGAVA
+1036 IRTRIWAATRGAVSV
-1050 ASPDDTVRPLQAA
+1050 SPDDTVQPLQAA

-1089 DDAALRRFTNHL
+1089 DAAALRRLTAHL
-1101 TGGGEEDEVA
+1101 SGAGEEDEVA

-1117 LGRRLVPAP
+1117 FGRRLVPVP
-1126 GADEAPVWEPSG
+1126 GAEGAPVWEPSG
-1138 TVLITGGTGALGG
+1138 TVLITGGTGALGA

-1156 AAEHGAEH
+1156 AAQHGARH
-1164 LLLLSRRGRQAPGA
+1164 LLLLSRRGPQTPGA

-1195 ACDTAIRA
+1195 ACDTAIRP
-1203 ELSAALEAI
+1203 ELTAALDAI
-1212 PADVPLTAVVHAA
+1212 PADAPLTAVVHAA

-1255 HELTRDDDLSAFV
+1255 DELTRDHDLSAFV

-1296 QRRRAEGLPA
+1296 QRRRAESLPA
-1306 TSVAWGAWDGSGM
+1306 TSVAWGAWDGGGM
-1319 AAALTDA
+1319 AAALTEV
-1326 LRETGTTTLEP
+1326 LRETGTTALEP
-1337 RLALGVLAEL
+1337 GLALGVLAEL
-1347 AVDAAPVTVVADLQQ
+1347 AVDTAPVTVVADLQQ

-1380 LPTAEEARSAAR
+1380 LPTAEEARGAAR

-1417 VPLLLDLVRTHAAGV
+1417 VPLLLELVRTHAAGV
-1432 LGHAGPEA
+1432 LGHAAPEA

-1475 LLFDLT
+1475 LLFDFT
-1481 RPRALAEHLVAQ
+1481 RPRTLAEHLAAE

-1529 GVRTPEQLWELVA
+1529 GVHTPEQLWELVA
-1542 SGTDAITAF
+1542 SGGDAITAF

-1578 ISPREAV
+1578 ISRREAV

-1601 FERSGIDPQSLRG
+1601 FERAGIDPQGLRG

-1634 AKDMEGRGVMLS
+1634 AKDMEGRGVMLA
-1646 ASVISGRLSYV
+1646 ASVISGRLAYV

-1704 AAFMGFRHHGGL
+1704 AAFAGFRHHGGL
-1716 AEDGR
+1716 ADDGR

-1795 TPAEVDAVEAHGTGT
+1795 KPAEVDAVEAHGTGT

-1857 VMALRHAVVP
+1857 VMALRNGVVP

-1887 IATATTDWP
+1887 LATATTDWP
-1896 DTGHPRRMGVSSFG
+1896 DTGRPRRMGVSSFG

-1923 PRIEAEEQETVTVT
+1923 PQVETEEPETVTVT

-1956 LDRIR
+1956 LDRLR
-1961 AHAEDHVPV
+1961 AHAEDRAPV
-1970 DIGHSLAVGRT
+1970 DVGHSLTVGRS

-1993 DGVSEVARG
+1993 DGLTEAART
-2002 VAEPGPLAVLFSGQG
+2002 VAEPGPLAILFSGQG

-2022 MGRELYGRFPVFARA
+2022 MGRELYGRFQAFADA
-2037 LDEVL
+2037 LDAVL
-2042 ALLPS
+2042 DALDP
-2047 GVREAMWGEGRE
+2047 GVREVMWGEDPAA
-2059 GLERTGVAQPA
+2059 LERTGVAQPA

-2097 GEIAA
+2097 GEITA

-2114 CVVVSARAR
+2114 CVLVSARAR
-2123 LMEALPEGGVM
+2123 LMEALPEGGAM
-2134 VAVEAAEEDVR
+2134 VAVEAAEDEVLPCLGD
-2145 PYLTEDVALAAVNGP
+2145 DVALAAVNGP
-2160 RSVVLS
+2160 RAVVLS
-2166 GTEDGVGRVVAALGE
+2166 GAEAGVERVLAALGE
-2181 RRSTRLSV
+2181 RRRTRLSV

-2204 FRTALTGLTF
+2204 FRAALAGLTF
-2214 GEPSL
+2214 GEPTL
-2219 RLVSTLSGGD
+2219 RLVSSLSGGD

-2238 HVRETVRFADGLRAL
+2238 HVRETVRFADGLSAL

-2262 EIGPDAVLTPQV
+2262 EIGPDAVLTPLV
-2274 PASVPDATE
+2274 EHA
-2283 VVPLLRRDHDEETA
+2283 VPLLRRDQDEETA
-2297 AATALARLHTTG
+2297 AVTALARLHAGG
-2309 VPVNWPAFFAGTGAR
+2309 VPVDWPAFFAGTGAR

-2336 RYWPEAADPAPQG
+2336 RYWPEAAEAAPQR

-2360 ERADIP
+2360 ERADIH

-2372 DVAPDALDAIVPAL
+2372 DVAPDALDRIVPAL

-2399 DAWRHRETWQP
+2399 DSWRHRETWQP
-2410 LTATAPGRREGTWL
+2410 LTATATGRREGVRL
-2424 VVLPADPDAAPWAR
+2424 VVVPAESAAAPWAGT
-2438 AVADALGPDTALLVA
+2438 VSDALGTDSALLVVDTA
-2453 DGTDRAELA
+2453 DRAELA
-2462 ERIRQFVPS
+2462 ERLRQFVPD
-2471 DATDPHITRVV
+2471 DAAEPHVTRVV
-2482 SLLAADTTTLSG
+2482 SLLAADTTVLPG
-2494 EVPAG
+2494 GVPAG
-2499 APATALLVQALDD
+2499 VPATALLLQALDD
-2512 AGLAAPVWSVTSGA
+2512 AGLTAPVWTVTSGA
-2526 VTTAPGDGPADP
+2526 VATGPGEAPADP
-2538 AQAALWG
+2538 AQAAHWG

-2556 RWGGLIDLPGEPDDA
+2556 RWGGLIDLPGALDDA
-2571 ALRRLTAFL
+2571 ALRRFTAFL

-2588 VAVRGAGVFGRRFV
+2588 VAVRGTGVLGRRFV
-2602 PAPGEEGAPVWEPS
+2602 PAPGVEGAPVWEPS
-2616 GTVVITGGTGALGGH
+2616 GTVLITGGTGALGGH
-2631 VARWAAEHGAEHLL
+2631 VARWAAQHGAEHLL

-2658 ELEAELIRLGA
+2658 ELAAELTALGA

-2677 TGDRAELS
+2677 TANRAELT

-2710 LLDGLTPDRFTDV
+2710 VLDGLTPDRFTDV
-2723 FHAKVHPAL
+2723 FHAKVQPAL

-2740 HDLSA
+2740 HDLAA

-2769 VLDALAQRRRAEGLP
+2769 ALDALAQRRRAERLP
-2784 ATSVAWGAWDGA
+2784 ATSVAWGAWDGS

-2802 QDAERPSGAARLDP
+2802 QDTERAFGAALLDP

-2831 PVTVV
+2831 PVTVI
-2836 ADLQHPPFLQALFNL
+2836 ADLQHPPFLQALFSL

-2856 LAALPAGRQA
+2856 LAALPAGREA

-2879 ARRALRDRLHA
+2879 ARRALRDRVHA
-2890 TAPGERL
+2890 TIPGERL
-2897 PLLLDLVRTHAAA
+2897 PLLLDLVRTQAAA

-2973 LGEPVAAPAP
+2973 LGEPGPAP
-2983 LPAGRAAPDE
+2983 TPPPAGRTATDE

-3004 PGGVR
+3004 PGDVR

-3025 GPFPTDR
+3025 GAFPTDR

-3047 ATAEGGFLSD
+3047 ATTEGGFLRD

-3109 VGTNGQDYAELVSRS
+3109 VGTNGQDYAELVARS
-3124 AGTAENLATHL
+3124 AENMETHL
-3135 GTGLAASVISGR
+3135 GTGLAASVMSGR

-3154 EGPAATVDTACSS
+3154 EGPAATIDTACSS
-3167 SLVSLHLAAQAL
+3167 SLVSLHLAGQAL
-3179 RAGECELALAG
+3179 RGGECELALAG

-3242 AERNGHR
+3242 AERHGHR

-3314 LMAVFGA
+3314 LMAVFGGH
-3321 SERARPLLLGSVKS
+3321 ERPHPLLLGSVKS

-3361 PPTLHVETP
+3361 APTLHVETP
-3370 SSHVDWTTGPVEL
+3370 SSHVDWSTGPVAL
-3383 LDRARPWPVTGRPRR
+3383 LDRALRWPVTGRPRR

-3413 VLEQAAE
+3413 VLEQAAD
-3420 PVPSAPDDSGGAAT
+3420 PAPSTTDETGAAAAADR
-3434 PVERALPWVLS
+3434 PLPWVLS

-3459 AAGLTRDS
+3459 ADGIAHHPAVDLTDM
-3467 APDLGRVSQH
+3467 
-3477 ALADVAHALA
+3477 AHALA
-3487 TERAVFEHRAVVV
+3487 ATRAVFEHRAVVV

-3510 LDALTAGDTVTA
+3510 LGALAAGDTVTA
-3522 GVVRGTA
+3522 PVVRGAA

-3580 DVLRGADDAS
+3580 DVLRGADGAP

-3610 AVWEAH
+3610 ALWEAH
-3616 GVTPDAVVGHSQG
+3616 GVVPDAVLGHSQG

-3640 SLTDGAR
+3640 SLSDGAR

-3674 DVEPLLAAWDGRL
+3674 DVEPRLAAWDGRL

-3715 DDGVRVRRIAV
+3715 DEGIRVKRIAV

-3790 VHALLEQGCTR
+3790 VRTLLDQGFTR

-3816 SCAEAAGTDA
+3816 SCAESAGTDA

-3856 DWAAAAGPGR
+3856 NWTAATGTGR

-3874 YAFQRQRYWPTAGAV
+3874 YAFQRQRYWPTAGAMT
-3889 ITDVSGAG
+3889 TDVSGAG

-4012 LHATGVLS
+4012 LHATGALS

-4026 APPDTTEWPPAGAT
+4026 APLDTTEWPPAGAT
-4040 EVDVSDLYQ
+4040 EVDVSDIYE

-4079 VLPEPAGTTQG
+4079 VLPDPAGATPG

-4102 HAGVHAGEENHERM
+4102 HAAVHAGEENHERT
-4116 LPFGWQ
+4116 LPFSWQ

-4142 PDTLTIAATDV
+4142 PDTLTLAATDV

-4166 RAGTDRPTATP
+4166 RAGTDRPTAGP
-4177 ADDPG
+4177 ADDPH
-4182 DALLHLTWEPAPADL
+4182 DALLHLAWEPAPADL
-4197 PAPAG
+4197 AAPAG
-4202 ARWAVVGDDGHGLGQ
+4202 ARWAVVGDDAHGLGQ

-4230 GTFAAAIGEDG
+4230 ETFAAAIGEDG

-4256 GEGPDAVHDTV
+4256 GAAPDAVQGTV
-4267 HRTLTLLQDW
+4267 ARTLTLLQEW
-4277 LADERLDRS
+4277 LDDERLDRS

-4314 VRSAQSENPGRVV
+4314 VRSAQSENPGRFV
-4327 LVDLDDAETSATAL
+4327 LVDLDEAETSATAL

-4353 VRDARPRMPRL
+4353 VRDGRPRVPRL
-4364 ARTTAHQPADTTGGI
+4364 ARAAADKPAGTRGI
-4379 ADWNPDGTV
+4379 ADWNLDGTV

-4405 VTRHGVRHL
+4405 VTRHGIRHL
-4414 LLASRS
+4414 LLASRT
-4420 GDSAPGADALRAELT
+4420 GEAAPDADALRAELT
-4435 DAGASVTV
+4435 AAGASVTV

-4451 DSVDALLAAVPAKH
+4451 DAVDALLAAVPAEH

-4505 RATRESDLAAF
+4505 RATRDRDLAAF

-4531 AGYSAANAYLDA
+4531 AGYCAANAYLDA
-4543 LAVHRRAQGLP
+4543 LAVHRRAHGLP

-4574 ETDVQRMERSGTPP
+4574 ETDIQRMERSGTPP

-4598 DAALTRDEAHL
+4598 DAALTRDDAHL

-4614 DRTHP
+4614 DRTRA
-4619 GDDVPPLLRGL
+4619 GGDVPPLLRGL

-4645 ATLRDRLARLDA
+4645 ATLRDRLARLDTA
-4657 TEQHTALTDLIVETS
+4657 EQHKALTDLIVETS

-4679 EEGPLDPSRAF
+4679 EEGPLDPNREF

-4733 QGQLAALGNRAP
+4733 QGQLAALGNRA
-4745 AGPGTLTANAR
+4745 ATGPGTLTAHTR
-4756 DSAPDS
+4756 ESAPDS
-4762 VVTLFFDTVR
+4762 VVNLFFDTVR

-4788 TRPQVT
+4788 TRPQVG

-4918 LSLAYQAGEGVD
+4918 LSLEYKAGEGVD

-4948 LDSARLSAMA
+4948 VDSARLSAMA

-4976 PSLLIRCTT
+4976 PSLLIRCTA

-5022 ARLMEEW
+5022 ARLMDEW

>member
-1 MPDEAKLVEYLRYV
+1 MTMPDEAKLVEYLRYV

-47 GGVRTPEQLWE
+47 GGVRTPEQLWD
-58 LVASGTDAITA
+58 LVASGTDAISA
-69 FPTDRGWD
+69 FPADRGWD

-88 GGFDAGFFGISPREA
+88 DGFDAGFFGISPREA

-108 QQRLLLETGWEA
+108 QQRLLLETSWEA
-120 VERSGIDPQS
+120 FERSGIDPVA

-229 GFDVQGGLASDG
+229 GFDVQGGLAADG

-265 KLSDAVRNGRRILAV
+265 KLSDALRNGRRILAV

-315 LTPAE
+315 LSAGE

-345 YGQDRERPLLLG
+345 YGQDRQRPLLLG

-372 AGLIKAVMA
+372 AGLIKAVMS
-381 LRHAALPPTLHIAR
+381 LGHGVLPPTLHVGR
-395 PSGHVDWTEGAV
+395 PSSHVDWTEGAV
-407 ELLTSTT
+407 ELLTAATE
-414 DWPDTGRPR
+414 WPDTGHPR
-423 RMGVSSFGISGT
+423 RVGISSFGISGT
-435 NAHVIVEEHSPAAT
+435 NAHVIVEQHTPATT
-449 AEPQQVTV
+449 ADPEPATV
-457 TPGIVAWPVSA
+457 TPAVVPWPVSA
-468 RTEVAL
+468 RTEAAL
-474 DEQLDRV
+474 DDQLHRI
-481 RAQAQGHPA
+481 RAHADGRPA
-490 LDVGYSLAT
+490 LDVGHSLAT
-499 ARPAFPHRAV
+499 ARSAFEHRAV
-509 LLATPDG
+509 LLATGGQPL
-516 VSEVARGVAEPGP
+516 EVARGEARKGP

-536 QGAQRLGMGRELYGR
+536 QGAQRLGMGRELYDR
-551 FPVFARA
+551 FPVFAQA
-558 LDEVLALLP
+558 LDEVLAELP
-567 SGVRE
+567 SAVRE
-572 AMWDGGRE
+572 VMWGDDQAA
-580 GLERTGVAQPALFAV
+580 LERTGVAQPALFAV

-608 VPKYVAGHS
+608 TPDYVAGHS

-630 SLRDA
+630 SLADA
-635 CVVVSARARL
+635 CVLVSARARL
-645 MEALPEGGVMV
+645 MEGLPEGGAMV
-656 AVEAAEEDVRPH
+656 AVEAAEDEVRGLLGADVS
-668 LLDGVALA
+668 LA

-681 RSVVLSGTEDGVGRV
+681 RAVVLSGTEDGVGRV
-696 VAALGERR
+696 LAGLGERR
-704 STRLSVSHAFHSPLM
+704 QSRLSVSHAFHSPLM

-725 FRTAL
+725 FRAAL
-730 SGLTAHEAHVD
+730 AG
-741 VVSTVT
+741 VVFGEPS
-747 GAPVRPADLASPDHW
+747 VRFVSNLPGGDGRSVDHW
-762 VRHARET
+762 VRHVRET
-769 VRFADGVRALAD
+769 VRFADGLDVLAGE
-781 AGVRHFLEIG
+781 GVRHFLEVG
-791 PDAVLTPLVES
+791 PDAVLTPLVED

-824 HARGVPVDWPA
+824 YADGVPVDWPA
-835 LFADTGAHTVDLP
+835 LFAGTGARRVDLP

-858 PEPADAVVVSGDGE
+858 PEPADAVLPSGNGHGDGV
-872 SGDAEF
+872 DADF
-878 WAAVEREDLAALAA
+878 WSAVEREDLAALAA
-892 RLDIGTDALGGVV
+892 RLDIGAEALGGVV
-905 PALSAWRSRRRAR
+905 PALSAWRSKRRAR
-918 SLADA
+918 SLSDA
-923 LRFRETWQPLPTA
+923 LRFRETWQPLRTTP
-936 PAAGPSGTWLVVLP
+936 PAGPSGTWLVVLP
-950 ADGPDNDSAWLDAVT
+950 LDGPDTDGAWLDAVSA
-965 GALGPDT
+965 ALGPDT
-972 VSVRLGKRP
+972 VSIRLGKRP
-981 ARGELAEELSRL
+981 ARGELAGELSRL

-1050 ASPDDTVRPLQAA
+1050 VSPQETVRPLQAA

-1089 DDAALRRFTNHL
+1089 DEAALRRFAGL
-1101 TGGGEEDEVA
+1101 LSGAGEEDEVA
-1111 VRGAGV
+1111 VRSTGV
-1117 LGRRLVPAP
+1117 FGRRLVAAP
-1126 GADEAPVWEPSG
+1126 GIEQAPVWEPSG

-1156 AAEHGAEH
+1156 AARQGAEH

-1178 EELEAELTA
+1178 EELEAELTG

-1195 ACDTAIRA
+1195 ACDTAVRA

-1212 PADVPLTAVVHAA
+1212 PADAPLTAVVHAA

-1246 AKVSPALLL
+1246 AKV
-1255 HELTRDDDLSAFV
+1255 
-1268 LFSSVA
+1268 
-1274 GAVGNPG
+1274 N
-1281 QGNYAAANTVLDALA
+1281 
-1296 QRRRAEGLPA
+1296 
-1306 TSVAWGAWDGSGM
+1306 
-1319 AAALTDA
+1319 
-1326 LRETGTTTLEP
+1326 
-1337 RLALGVLAEL
+1337 
-1347 AVDAAPVTVVADLQQ
+1347 
-1362 QDTLR
+1362 
-1367 MLFSIRPCAALSA
+1367 
-1380 LPTAEEARSAAR
+1380 
-1392 RLRDDTRSAASVLRR
+1392 
-1407 KVYAAPEDER
+1407 
-1417 VPLLLDLVRTHAAGV
+1417 
-1432 LGHAGPEA
+1432 
-1440 VDAERAF
+1440 
-1447 HDIGFDSLTSMELRN
+1447 
-1462 QLARATGLALPAS
+1462 
-1475 LLFDLT
+1475 
-1481 RPRALAEHLVAQ
+1481 
-1493 LLGSQDESDG
+1493 
-1503 PLLAAEPADTTED
+1503 
-1516 PVVVVG
+1516 
-1522 MACRFPG
+1522 
-1529 GVRTPEQLWELVA
+1529 
-1542 SGTDAITAF
+1542 
-1551 PTDRGWEIQGQGGFL
+1551 
-1566 HDAADFDPEFFG
+1566 
-1578 ISPREAV
+1578 
-1585 AMDPQQRL
+1585 
-1593 LLETGWEA
+1593 
-1601 FERSGIDPQSLRG
+1601 
-1614 SRTGVFVGSNGVDYH
+1614 
-1629 HLIAR
+1629 
-1634 AKDMEGRGVMLS
+1634 
-1646 ASVISGRLSYV
+1646 
-1657 FGLEGPAVTVDTA
+1657 
-1670 CSSSLVSLHLA
+1670 
-1681 AQALRSGECSLALAG
+1681 
-1696 GVTVMTTS
+1696 
-1704 AAFMGFRHHGGL
+1704 
-1716 AEDGR
+1716 
-1721 CKAFG
+1721 
-1726 DDADGTGWSEGVGM
+1726 
-1740 VVLERLSD
+1740 
-1748 AVRHGHPVLAT
+1748 
-1759 VRGSAVNQDGASN
+1759 
-1772 GLTAPN
+1772 
-1778 GPSQQRVIR
+1778 
-1787 QALASAGL
+1787 
-1795 TPAEVDAVEAHGTGT
+1795 
-1810 RLGDPIEA
+1810 
-1818 QALLATYGQDRE
+1818 
-1830 RPLLLGSVK
+1830 
-1839 SNIGHTQAAAGA
+1839 
-1851 AGLIKA
+1851 
-1857 VMALRHAVVP
+1857 
-1867 RTLHADVPSSHVDWS
+1867 
-1882 VGAVE
+1882 
-1887 IATATTDWP
+1887 
-1896 DTGHPRRMGVSSFG
+1896 
-1910 ISGTNAHV
+1910 
-1918 LLEQA
+1918 
-1923 PRIEAEEQETVTVT
+1923 
-1937 PRVVP
+1937 
-1942 WPVTATGEAALDAQ
+1942 
-1956 LDRIR
+1956 
-1961 AHAEDHVPV
+1961 
-1970 DIGHSLAVGRT
+1970 
-1981 AFPHRAVLLATP
+1981 
-1993 DGVSEVARG
+1993 
-2002 VAEPGPLAVLFSGQG
+2002 
-2017 AQRLG
+2017 
-2022 MGRELYGRFPVFARA
+2022 
-2037 LDEVL
+2037 
-2042 ALLPS
+2042 
-2047 GVREAMWGEGRE
+2047 
-2059 GLERTGVAQPA
+2059 
-2070 LFAVEVALYR
+2070 
-2080 LVESLGVV
+2080 
-2088 PKYVAGHSV
+2088 
-2097 GEIAA
+2097 
-2102 AHVAGVLSLRDA
+2102 
-2114 CVVVSARAR
+2114 
-2123 LMEALPEGGVM
+2123 
-2134 VAVEAAEEDVR
+2134 
-2145 PYLTEDVALAAVNGP
+2145 
-2160 RSVVLS
+2160 
-2166 GTEDGVGRVVAALGE
+2166 
-2181 RRSTRLSV
+2181 
-2189 SHAFHSPLMDPMLDD
+2189 
-2204 FRTALTGLTF
+2204 
-2214 GEPSL
+2214 
-2219 RLVSTLSGGD
+2219 
-2229 GRSVEHWVR
+2229 
-2238 HVRETVRFADGLRAL
+2238 
-2253 ADAGVRHFL
+2253 
-2262 EIGPDAVLTPQV
+2262 
-2274 PASVPDATE
+2274 
-2283 VVPLLRRDHDEETA
+2283 
-2297 AATALARLHTTG
+2297 
-2309 VPVNWPAFFAGTGAR
+2309 
-2324 RVDLPTY
+2324 
-2331 AFQRA
+2331 
-2336 RYWPEAADPAPQG
+2336 
-2349 SGADAEFWAAV
+2349 
-2360 ERADIP
+2360 
-2366 ALAGRL
+2366 
-2372 DVAPDALDAIVPAL
+2372 
-2386 SSWRS
+2386 
-2391 RSRVRTTV
+2391 
-2399 DAWRHRETWQP
+2399 
-2410 LTATAPGRREGTWL
+2410 
-2424 VVLPADPDAAPWAR
+2424 
-2438 AVADALGPDTALLVA
+2438 
-2453 DGTDRAELA
+2453 
-2462 ERIRQFVPS
+2462 
-2471 DATDPHITRVV
+2471 
-2482 SLLAADTTTLSG
+2482 
-2494 EVPAG
+2494 
-2499 APATALLVQALDD
+2499 
-2512 AGLAAPVWSVTSGA
+2512 
-2526 VTTAPGDGPADP
+2526 
-2538 AQAALWG
+2538 
-2545 LGRVAALEYPD
+2545 
-2556 RWGGLIDLPGEPDDA
+2556 
-2571 ALRRLTAFL
+2571 
-2580 AAPGDEDE
+2580 
-2588 VAVRGAGVFGRRFV
+2588 
-2602 PAPGEEGAPVWEPS
+2602 
-2616 GTVVITGGTGALGGH
+2616 
-2631 VARWAAEHGAEHLL
+2631 
-2645 LLSRRGRQAPGAE
+2645 
-2658 ELEAELIRLGA
+2658 
-2669 RVTVAACD
+2669 
-2677 TGDRAELS
+2677 
-2685 AALEAI
+2685 
-2691 PADVPL
+2691 
-2697 TAVVHAAGVLDDA
+2697 
-2710 LLDGLTPDRFTDV
+2710 
-2723 FHAKVHPAL
+2723 PAL

-2784 ATSVAWGAWDGA
+2784 ATSVAWGAWDGG
-2796 GMAAGV
+2796 GMAAGMTEALRETGTTALEPGLALGV
-2802 QDAERPSGAARLDP
+2802 LAELAAGTAPVTVVADLQQRDTLRMLFSIRPCAALSALPAAEEARAEARRLRDDTRSAASVLRRKMYAAPEDERVPLLFELVRTHAAGVLGHAAAESVDAERAFHDIGFDSLTSMELRNQLARATGLALPASLLFDFTRPRTLAEHLVAELLGSQDESDGPLPAAEPADTAEDPVVVVGMACRFPGGVQTPEQLWDLVASGTDAISAFPTDRGWEIQGEGGFLHDAADFDPEFFGISPREAVAMDPQQRLLLETGWEAFERAGIAPGSLRGSRTGVFVGSNAVDYHHLLARAKDMEGRGVMLAASVISGRLAYVFGLEGPAVTVDTACSSSLVSLHLAAQALRSGECSLALAGGVTVMTTSAAFAGFRHHGGLAEDGRCKAFSDDADGTGWSEGVGVVVLERLSDAVRHGHPVLAVVKGSAVNQDGASNGLTAPNGPSQQRVIRQALASAGLSAADVDVVEAHGTGTRLGDPIEAQALLATYGQDRQRPLLLGSVKSNIGHTQAAAGAAGLIKTVMALRHGIVPRTLHADVPSSHVDWTTGAVELATANTEWPGTGRPRRVGVSSFGISGTNAHVVLEQAPEPQPAEPEPVTVTPRAVPWPVTATGESALDAQLDRIRAHAEGREAVDVGHSLAVGRDAFPHRAVLLATADGLTEAARSVADPGPLAVLFSGQGAQRLGMGRELYDRFPVFADALNAVLDELGDGVREVMWGDDADALERTGVAQRALFAVEVALYRLVESLGVRPKYVAGHSVGEIAAAHVAGVLSLADACVLVSARARLMEALPEGGAMVAVEAAEDEVRGLLGADVALAAVNGPRAVVLSGTEDGVGRVLAGLGERRQSRLSVSHAFHSPLMDPMLDDFRAALAGVVFGEPSVRFVSNLPGGDGRSVDHWVRHVRETVRFADGLDVLAGAGVRHFLEVGPDAVLTPLVEDAVPLLRRDRDEETAAVTALARLYVSSVPVDWPALFADTGARRVDLPTYPFQRARYWPEAAEPAPQGSGVDAEFWAAVERADVQALAGRLDVTPDALDAIVPALSSWRSRSLVRTTVDSWRHRETWQPLTATATGRRDGIRLAILPAEGAVAPWALAVVDALGADTATLVLDAADRAELTARLRQFVPEDASAPQVTRVVSLLAADTTTLSGEVPAGAPATALLLQALDDAGLAAPVWAVTSRAVSTGPGDGPVDPAQAALWGLGRVAALEYPDRWGGLIDLPGEPDEAALRRFTGLLSGAGEEDEVAVRGAGAFGRRFVPVPGVERAPVWEPSGTVLITGGTGALGGHVARWAARQGAEHLLLLSRRGRQAPGAEELEAELTGLGARVTIAACDTADHGELSAVVEAVPADVPLTAVVHAAGVLDDAVLDGLTPDRFTDVFRSKVQPALLLDELTREFDLSAFVLFSSVAGAVGNPGQGNYAAANTVLDALAQRRRAEGLPATSVAWGAWGGGGMAAGLQDTERTSGATLLDP

-2836 ADLQHPPFLQALFNL
+2836 ADLQHPPFLQALFSL

-2856 LAALPAGRQA
+2856 LAALPAGQEA
-2866 LRTARTSRSAGEE
+2866 LRTARTSRSAGAE
-2879 ARRALRDRLHA
+2879 ARRALRDRVHA

-2897 PLLLDLVRTHAAA
+2897 PLLLDLVRTQAAA

-2973 LGEPVAAPAP
+2973 LGEPAASAP
-2983 LPAGRAAPDE
+2983 LPVARAAADE

-3004 PGGVR
+3004 PGDVR

-3014 WELVAGGRDAI
+3014 WDLVAGGRDAI
-3025 GPFPTDR
+3025 GPFPADR
-3032 GWDLDVLAGAGRGHS
+3032 GWDLDVLAGSGRGHS
-3047 ATAEGGFLSD
+3047 ATAEGGFLRD

-3109 VGTNGQDYAELVSRS
+3109 VGTNGQDYAELVARS
-3124 AGTAENLATHL
+3124 AENMETHL
-3135 GTGLAASVISGR
+3135 GTGLAASVMSGR

-3154 EGPAATVDTACSS
+3154 EGPAATIDTACSS

-3179 RAGECELALAG
+3179 RGGECELALAG

-3205 AMGGLA
+3205 AMGGLS

-3222 ADGTGWSEGVGV
+3222 ADGTGWSEGAGV

-3242 AERNGHR
+3242 AERHGHR

-3273 PSQQRVIRQALGAAG
+3273 PSQQRVIRQALATAG

-3314 LMAVFGA
+3314 LMAVFGTP
-3321 SERARPLLLGSVKS
+3321 ERERPLLLGSVKS

-3370 SSHVDWTTGPVEL
+3370 SSHVDWSSGPVSL
-3383 LDRARPWPVTGRPRR
+3383 LDRAVPWPATGRPRR
-3398 AGVSSFGIS
+3398 VGVSSFGIS

-3413 VLEQAAE
+3413 VLEQAGSGASTTGE
-3420 PVPSAPDDSGGAAT
+3420 EAPAA
-3434 PVERALPWVLS
+3434 PGERPLPFVLS

-3459 AAGLTRDS
+3459 VADLTPGS
-3467 APDLGRVSQH
+3467 ADPAD
-3477 ALADVAHALA
+3477 LADTAYSLA
-3487 TERAVFEHRAVVV
+3487 TTRAVFEHRAVVV
-3500 GTGRDALLAG
+3500 GAGRDALLAG
-3510 LDALTAGDTVTA
+3510 LDALAEGDAPAA

-3529 DGEGRTVLVFPGQ
+3529 ESEGRTVLVFPGQ

-3573 FTDWSLT
+3573 FTDWSLV
-3580 DVLRGADDAS
+3580 DVLRGTEGAP

-3616 GVTPDAVVGHSQG
+3616 GVVPDAVVGHSQG

-3674 DVEPLLAAWDGRL
+3674 DVEPLIAAWDGRL

-3698 VVSGDAASLDE
+3698 VVSGDAESLDE

-3715 DDGVRVRRIAV
+3715 AEGVRVKRIAV
-3726 DYASHSAHVADLHAD
+3726 DYASHSAHVTDLHAD

-3755 IPLLSTVTGERLD
+3755 IPLLSTVTGQRLD
-3768 TAAMDA
+3768 TAATDG
-3774 EYWYRNLRQ
+3774 EYWYRSLRR
-3783 TVRFADA
+3783 TVRFSDA
-3790 VHALLEQGCTR
+3790 VRALLDQGCTR
-3801 FVESGPHPVLTGAVQ
+3801 FVECSPHPVLTGAVQ
-3816 SCAEAAGTDA
+3816 SCAESAGARA

-3841 VLTSLAEA
+3841 LLVSLAEA

-3856 DWAAAAGPGR
+3856 DWTAVAGLDR
-3866 SRAVDLPT
+3866 AKAVDLPT
-3874 YAFQRQRYWPTAGAV
+3874 YAFQRQRYWPTAGATT
-3889 ITDVSGAG
+3889 TDVSGAG

-3952 VRAGD
+3952 VRAAD
-3957 AAGCGRVDELTIA
+3957 AADCGRVDELTVA

-3975 PERGAVQVQVRV
+3975 PERGSVQVQVRV
-3987 DAADEEGRRGLR
+3987 GAADEEGRRGIR

-4020 RDPATP
+4020 GDPVTP
-4026 APPDTTEWPPAGAT
+4026 DPLGTTEWPPAGAT
-4040 EVDVSDLYQ
+4040 EIDVSDIYR

-4079 VLPEPAGTTQG
+4079 VLPEPAGGTQG
-4090 LGLHPALLDAVL
+4090 FGLHPALLDAVL
-4102 HAGVHAGEENHERM
+4102 HAGVHAGAENHERT
-4116 LPFGWQ
+4116 LPFSWQ
-4122 DVTLHA
+4122 DVSLHA

-4142 PDTLTIAATDV
+4142 PDTLTITATDV

-4166 RAGTDRPTATP
+4166 RAGTDQSATTP
-4177 ADDPG
+4177 ADDPRE
-4182 DALLHLTWEPAPADL
+4182 ALLHLAWEPAPAGL
-4197 PAPAG
+4197 TAPAG
-4202 ARWAVVGDDGHGLGQ
+4202 ARWAVVGDDAHGLGQ

-4230 GTFAAAIGEDG
+4230 ETFAAAIGEDG
-4241 DNGPVPHGFLVSVTG
+4241 DNGPVPHGFLVCVTG

-4267 HRTLTLLQDW
+4267 SRTLTLLQEW

-4301 DVTDPAAAAVWGL
+4301 DLPDPAAAAVWGL
-4314 VRSAQSENPGRVV
+4314 VRSAQSENPGRFV
-4327 LVDLDDAETSATAL
+4327 LVDLDEAETSATAL
-4341 PALLVAEEEQWA
+4341 PTVLVAEEEQWA
-4353 VRDARPRMPRL
+4353 LRAGRPRVPRL
-4364 ARTTAHQPADTTGGI
+4364 ARTEPAGRTGGV

-4405 VTRHGVRHL
+4405 VTRHSVRRL
-4414 LLASRS
+4414 LLASR
-4420 GDSAPGADALRAELT
+4420 GGEAAPGADTLRAELT
-4435 DAGASVTV
+4435 AAGASVTV
-4443 AACDVADA
+4443 TACDVADA
-4451 DSVDALLAAVPAKH
+4451 GAVDALLAAVPAEH

-4487 ERVSAVLR
+4487 ERASAVLR

-4505 RATRESDLAAF
+4505 RATRDLDLDAF

-4561 FWARRTGMTAQLT
+4561 FWARRTGMTAGLT
-4574 ETDVQRMERSGTPP
+4574 ETDLQRMERSGTPP
-4588 LGLEFGLALF
+4588 LGLELGLALF
-4598 DAALTRDEAHL
+4598 DAALTRDDAHL

-4614 DRTHP
+4614 DRTHT
-4619 GDDVPPLLRGL
+4619 GGDVPPLLRGL
-4630 LGGARRTAATATRSF
+4630 LRGGRRTAATATRSF
-4645 ATLRDRLARLDA
+4645 ATLRDRLARLDSA
-4657 TEQHTALTDLIVETS
+4657 GQHKALTDLIVETS

-4679 EEGPLDPSRAF
+4679 EDGPLDPDREF

-4733 QGQLAALGNRAP
+4733 QGQVAALGNRAA
-4745 AGPGTLTANAR
+4745 AGPATLTANAR
-4756 DSAPDS
+4756 ESAPDS
-4762 VVTLFFDTVR
+4762 VVNLFFDTVR
-4772 NGKTLE
+4772 NGKTLQ

-4788 TRPQVT
+4788 TRPQVE

-4801 LPQPVALAEGPALPR
+4801 LPQPVTLAEGAALPR

-4903 ETWGIRPEGVIMLDT
+4903 ETWGIRPEGLILLDT
-4918 LSLAYQAGEGVD
+4918 LSLEYKAGEGVD

-4976 PSLLIRCTT
+4976 PSLLIRCTA
-4985 SMPAVDRGDEA
+4985 SMPAVHRGDEA

-5008 ATHQTLIAEQSHET
+5008 ATHQSLIADRSHET

>member
-1 MPDEAKLVEYLRYV
+1 MPDEAKLVEYLKYV

-69 FPTDRGWD
+69 FPADRGWD

-120 VERSGIDPQS
+120 FERSGIDPQS

-200 LAAQALRGGECSLAL
+200 LAAQALRSGECSLAL

-315 LTPAE
+315 LRPAE

-381 LRHAALPPTLHIAR
+381 LRHGVLPPTLHVAR

-414 DWPDTGRPR
+414 DWPDTGHPR
-423 RMGVSSFGISGT
+423 RVGVSSFGISGT
-435 NAHVIVEEHSPAAT
+435 NAHVIVEQHTPAAT
-449 AEPQQVTV
+449 TAREQATV
-457 TPGIVAWPVSA
+457 TPGAVAWPVSA
-468 RTEVAL
+468 RTEAAL
-474 DEQLDRV
+474 EEQLDRI
-481 RAQAQGHPA
+481 RAQAQDHPA

-499 ARPAFPHRAV
+499 ARSAFEHRAV
-509 LLATPDG
+509 LVAAGDG
-516 VSEVARGVAEPGP
+516 SAEVARGEAQGRP

-558 LDEVLALLP
+558 LDEVLGQLP

-572 AMWDGGRE
+572 AMWGADPEVLG
-580 GLERTGVAQPALFAV
+580 RTGVAQPALFAV

-608 VPKYVAGHS
+608 APKYVAGHS
-617 VGEIAAAHVAGVL
+617 VGEITAAHVAGVL
-630 SLRDA
+630 SLTDA
-635 CVVVSARARL
+635 CALVSARARL
-645 MEALPEGGVMV
+645 MEALPEGGAMV
-656 AVEAAEEDVRPH
+656 AVEAAEEEMLPH
-668 LLDGVALA
+668 LTGDVALA

-681 RSVVLSGTEDGVGRV
+681 RSVVLSGTEEGVERAL
-696 VAALGERR
+696 AALGERR
-704 STRLSVSHAFHSPLM
+704 HTRLSVSHAFHSPLM

-730 SGLTAHEAHVD
+730 TGLTAHEAHID

-762 VRHARET
+762 VRHARRT

-791 PDAVLTPLVES
+791 PDAVLTPLVET

-824 HARGVPVDWPA
+824 HAGGVPVDWPE
-835 LFADTGAHTVDLP
+835 LFAGTGARTVDLP

-858 PEPADAVVVSGDGE
+858 PEPADAMVVSGDGE
-872 SGDAEF
+872 GVDAEF

-892 RLDIGTDALGGVV
+892 RLDIGTEELGGVV

-918 SLADA
+918 SLSDA

-936 PAAGPSGTWLVVLP
+936 PTAGPSGSWLVVLP
-950 ADGPDNDSAWLDAVT
+950 VDGPDTDSAWLDAVT

-1036 IRTRIWAATRGAVA
+1036 IRTRIWAATRDAVA
-1050 ASPDDTVRPLQAA
+1050 ASPDDTVQPLQAA

-1079 GGLIDLPGEP
+1079 GGLIDLPGHL
-1089 DDAALRRFTNHL
+1089 DDAALRRFTTHL
-1101 TGGGEEDEVA
+1101 AGGGEEDEVA
-1111 VRGAGV
+1111 VRGGGV
-1117 LGRRLVPAP
+1117 FGRRLVPAP

-1156 AAEHGAEH
+1156 AAQHGAEH
-1164 LLLLSRRGRQAPGA
+1164 LLLLSRRGRQTPGA

-1246 AKVSPALLL
+1246 AKLSPALLL
-1255 HELTRDDDLSAFV
+1255 DELTREHDLSAFV

-1306 TSVAWGAWDGSGM
+1306 TSVAWGAWDGGGM

-1326 LRETGTTTLEP
+1326 LRETGTTALEP
-1337 RLALGVLAEL
+1337 GLALGLLAEL

-1417 VPLLLDLVRTHAAGV
+1417 VPLLLELVRTHAGGV
-1432 LGHAGPEA
+1432 LGHVGPEA

-1475 LLFDLT
+1475 LLFDFT
-1481 RPRALAEHLVAQ
+1481 RPRTLAEHLVAE

-1601 FERSGIDPQSLRG
+1601 FERSGIDPQGLRG

-1721 CKAFG
+1721 CKAFS

-1759 VRGSAVNQDGASN
+1759 VRGSAINQDGASN

-1795 TPAEVDAVEAHGTGT
+1795 KPAEVDAVEAHGTGT

-1867 RTLHADVPSSHVDWS
+1867 RTLHAAVPSSHVDWS
-1882 VGAVE
+1882 VGGVE

-1896 DTGHPRRMGVSSFG
+1896 DTGRPRRMGVSSFG

-1923 PRIEAEEQETVTVT
+1923 PQIEAEEQKTVTVT

-1961 AHAEDHVPV
+1961 AHAGDHAPV
-1970 DIGHSLAVGRT
+1970 DVGHSLAIGRT

-1993 DGVSEVARG
+1993 DGLTEAARA
-2002 VAEPGPLAVLFSGQG
+2002 VAEPGPVAVLFSGQG

-2042 ALLPS
+2042 GQLPS
-2047 GVREAMWGEGRE
+2047 GVREAMWGSSPEVLG
-2059 GLERTGVAQPA
+2059 RTGVAQPA

-2097 GEIAA
+2097 GEITA
-2102 AHVAGVLSLRDA
+2102 AHVAGVLSLTDA
-2114 CVVVSARAR
+2114 CALVSARAR
-2123 LMEALPEGGVM
+2123 LMEALPEGGAM
-2134 VAVEAAEEDVR
+2134 VAVEAAEEEML
-2145 PYLTEDVALAAVNGP
+2145 PHLSGDVALAAVNGP

-2166 GTEDGVGRVVAALGE
+2166 GTEEGVETGLAALGE
-2181 RRSTRLSV
+2181 RRHTRLSV

-2204 FRTALTGLTF
+2204 FRTALAGLTF
-2214 GEPSL
+2214 GEPTL
-2219 RLVSTLSGGD
+2219 RLVSNLAGGD
-2229 GRSVEHWVR
+2229 ARSVEHWVR
-2238 HVRETVRFADGLRAL
+2238 HVRETVRFGDGLRAL
-2253 ADAGVRHFL
+2253 GDAGVRHFL
-2262 EIGPDAVLTPQV
+2262 EIGPDAVLTTQV
-2274 PASVPDATE
+2274 GESVPYAVE
-2283 VVPLLRRDHDEETA
+2283 AVPLLRRDQDEETA
-2297 AATALARLHTTG
+2297 AVTALARLHTTG
-2309 VPVNWPAFFAGTGAR
+2309 VPVDWPAYFTGTGAR

-2336 RYWPEAADPAPQG
+2336 RYWPEAAEPVPQG

-2360 ERADIP
+2360 ERADIT

-2399 DAWRHRETWQP
+2399 DSWRHRETWQP
-2410 LTATAPGRREGTWL
+2410 LTATAAGRREGTWL
-2424 VVLPADPDAAPWAR
+2424 AVLPADQAAAPWAH
-2438 AVADALGPDTALLVA
+2438 AVTDALGPDTVLLVA
-2453 DGTDRAELA
+2453 DTTDRDELA
-2462 ERIRQFVPS
+2462 AQLRQF
-2471 DATDPHITRVV
+2471 ATADPVTRVV

-2494 EVPAG
+2494 DVPVG
-2499 APATALLVQALDD
+2499 LPATVLLLQALDD
-2512 AGLAAPVWSVTSGA
+2512 AGLNAPVWSVTSGA
-2526 VTTAPGDGPADP
+2526 VTTAGSGEGPVDP
-2538 AQAALWG
+2538 SQAALWG

-2556 RWGGLIDLPGEPDDA
+2556 RWGGLIDLPGQPDDA
-2571 ALRRLTAFL
+2571 ALRRFTAFL

-2602 PAPGEEGAPVWEPS
+2602 PAPGAEEAPVWEPS
-2616 GTVVITGGTGALGGH
+2616 GTVLITGGTGALGGH

-2645 LLSRRGRQAPGAE
+2645 LLSRRGRQAPGAQQ
-2658 ELEAELIRLGA
+2658 LEAELGV
-2669 RVTVAACD
+2669 RVTIAACD
-2677 TGDRAELS
+2677 SADRAELS

-2697 TAVVHAAGVLDDA
+2697 TAVIHAAGVLDDA
-2710 LLDGLTPDRFTDV
+2710 VLDGLTPDRFTDV
-2723 FHAKVHPAL
+2723 FHAKVQPAL

-2802 QDAERPSGAARLDP
+2802 QDAERPSGAALLDP
-2816 AAALTALAELVAEPH
+2816 VAALTALAELVAEPH

-2836 ADLQHPPFLQALFNL
+2836 ADLQHPPFLQALFSL

-2856 LAALPAGRQA
+2856 LAALPAGREA

-2879 ARRALRDRLHA
+2879 ARRALRDRLDA
-2890 TAPGERL
+2890 TVPGERL
-2897 PLLLDLVRTHAAA
+2897 PLLLDLVRTQAAA

-2966 EHLLDTL
+2966 EHLLNTL
-2973 LGEPVAAPAP
+2973 LGEPVAAAAP
-2983 LPAGRAAPDE
+2983 PPAGRAAPDE

-3004 PGGVR
+3004 PGDVR

-3047 ATAEGGFLSD
+3047 ATAEGGFLGD

-3085 TTWEAFERAGIDP
+3085 TAWEAFERAGIDP

-3179 RAGECELALAG
+3179 RGGECELALAG

-3242 AERNGHR
+3242 AERHGHR

-3321 SERARPLLLGSVKS
+3321 PERARPLLLGSVKS

-3370 SSHVDWTTGPVEL
+3370 SSHVDWSTGPVEL

-3413 VLEQAAE
+3413 VLEQAAQSA
-3420 PVPSAPDDSGGAAT
+3420 PSAPDDNGGAAT
-3434 PVERALPWVLS
+3434 PVGRALPWVLS

-3459 AAGLTRDS
+3459 ADGITHDPALD
-3467 APDLGRVSQH
+3467 
-3477 ALADVAHALA
+3477 LADVAHALV
-3487 TERAVFEHRAVVV
+3487 TDRAVFEHRAVVV
-3500 GTGRDALLAG
+3500 GTGRDTLLAG
-3510 LDALTAGDTVTA
+3510 LDVLTAGDAVTA

-3529 DGEGRTVLVFPGQ
+3529 EGEGRTVLVFPGQ

-3580 DVLRGADDAS
+3580 DVLRGADGAP

-3674 DVEPLLAAWDGRL
+3674 DVEPLIAAWDGRL

-3774 EYWYRNLRQ
+3774 EYWYRNLRR

-3790 VHALLEQGCTR
+3790 VHALLDQGCTR

-3826 VAVGTLRRGEDGTDR
+3826 VAVGTLRRGEDGRDR

-3866 SRAVDLPT
+3866 SRVVDLPT
-3874 YAFQRQRYWPTAGAV
+3874 YAFQRQRYWPTAGALT
-3889 ITDVSGAG
+3889 TDVSGAG

-3987 DAADEEGRRGLR
+3987 DAADEEGRRGIR

-4026 APPDTTEWPPAGAT
+4026 APPDITEWPPAGAT
-4040 EVDVSDLYQ
+4040 EVDVSDIYQ

-4153 EGDPVVTVGTLTL
+4153 EGDPVVTIGTLTL

-4177 ADDPG
+4177 ADDPD

-4202 ARWAVVGDDGHGLGQ
+4202 ARWAVVGDDAHGLGQ

-4230 GTFAAAIGEDG
+4230 ETFAAAIGEDG
-4241 DNGPVPHGFLVSVTG
+4241 DNGPVPHGFLVSISG

-4267 HRTLTLLQDW
+4267 TRTLTLLQDW

-4301 DVTDPAAAAVWGL
+4301 DMPGGGDVTDPAAAAVWGL
-4314 VRSAQSENPGRVV
+4314 VRSAQSENPGRLV
-4327 LVDLDDAETSATAL
+4327 LVDLDGAETSATTL
-4341 PALLVAEEEQWA
+4341 PAVLVAEEEQWA
-4353 VRDARPRMPRL
+4353 VRDGRPRVPRL
-4364 ARTTAHQPADTTGGI
+4364 ARATAQKQAESPGGV

-4420 GDSAPGADALRAELT
+4420 GEGAPGADALRAELT

-4451 DSVDALLAAVPAKH
+4451 DSVDALLAAVPAEH

-4574 ETDVQRMERSGTPP
+4574 ETDLQRMERSGTPP

-4614 DRTHP
+4614 DRTRV
-4619 GDDVPPLLRGL
+4619 GGDVPPLLRGL
-4630 LGGARRTAATATRSF
+4630 LGGTRRTAATATRSF
-4645 ATLRDRLARLDA
+4645 ATLRDRLAKLDA
-4657 TEQHTALTDLIVETS
+4657 TGQHKTLTDLIVETS

-4679 EEGPLDPSRAF
+4679 EDGPLDPNREF

-4733 QGQLAALGNRAP
+4733 QDQLAALGNRAA
-4745 AGPGTLTANAR
+4745 AGPGTLTANTR

-4762 VVTLFFDTVR
+4762 VVNLFFDTVR

-4788 TRPQVT
+4788 TRPQVE

-4801 LPQPVALAEGPALPR
+4801 LPQPVALAEGPARPR

-4918 LSLAYQAGEGVD
+4918 LSLEYKAGEGVD

-4976 PSLLIRCTT
+4976 PNLLIRCTT

-5008 ATHQTLIAEQSHET
+5008 ATHQTLIAEKSHET
-5022 ARLMEEW
+5022 ARLMDEW

>member
-58 LVASGTDAITA
+58 LVASGTDAISA
-69 FPTDRGWD
+69 FPADRGWD

-108 QQRLLLETGWEA
+108 QQRLLLETSWEA
-120 VERSGIDPQS
+120 FERSGIDPTS
-130 LRGSQT
+130 LRGSRT

-200 LAAQALRGGECSLAL
+200 LAAQALRSGECSLAL

-229 GFDVQGGLASDG
+229 GFDVQGGLAADG

-259 GVVVLE
+259 GVVALE
-265 KLSDAVRNGRRILAV
+265 RLSDAVRNGRHILAV

-315 LTPAE
+315 LGPAE

-372 AGLIKAVMA
+372 AGLIKSVMS
-381 LRHAALPPTLHIAR
+381 LRHGVLPATLHIGR
-395 PSGHVDWTEGAV
+395 PSSHVDWTEGAV
-407 ELLTSTT
+407 ELLTSAT
-414 DWPDTGRPR
+414 DWPGTGHPR

-435 NAHVIVEEHSPAAT
+435 NAHVIVEQHTPAPT
-449 AEPQQVTV
+449 AADPEPPTA
-457 TPGIVAWPVSA
+457 TPGVVPWPVSA
-468 RTEVAL
+468 RTATAL
-474 DEQLDRV
+474 DDHLDRI
-481 RAQAQGHPA
+481 RAHAGGSPA
-490 LDVGYSLAT
+490 LDLGYSLAT
-499 ARPAFPHRAV
+499 ARSDFEHRAV
-509 LLATPDG
+509 LLAAGQQP
-516 VSEVARGVAEPGP
+516 VEVARAEAQDGP

-536 QGAQRLGMGRELYGR
+536 QGAQRVGMGRGLYGR

-558 LDEVLALLP
+558 LDEVLAELP
-567 SGVRE
+567 PGVRD
-572 AMWDGGRE
+572 AMWGDDPAA
-580 GLERTGVAQPALFAV
+580 LERTGVAQPALFAV
-595 EVALYRLVESLGV
+595 EVALYRLVESFGV
-608 VPKYVAGHS
+608 RADYVAGHS
-617 VGEIAAAHVAGVL
+617 VGEIVAAHVAGVL

-635 CVVVSARARL
+635 CVLVSARARL
-645 MEALPEGGVMV
+645 MEALPEGGAMV
-656 AVEAAEEDVRPH
+656 AVEAAEDEVCA
-668 LLDGVALA
+668 LLTDDVALA

-681 RSVVLSGTEDGVGRV
+681 GSVVLSGSEEGVARV

-704 STRLSVSHAFHSPLM
+704 QSRLSVSHAFHSPLM
-719 DPMLDD
+719 DPMLDE

-730 SGLTAHEAHVD
+730 AGLTAHEANAH
-741 VVSTVT
+741 VVSTLT
-747 GAPVRPADLASPDHW
+747 GAPVRPAELATPEHW
-762 VRHARET
+762 VRHVRET
-769 VRFADGVRALAD
+769 VRFADGVGALAD

-791 PDAVLTPLVES
+791 PDAVLTPFVEQ

-824 HARGVPVDWPA
+824 YAAGVPVDWA
-835 LFADTGAHTVDLP
+835 AFFAGTGARRVDLP

-858 PEPADAVVVSGDGE
+858 PEPADALLPSGDGD
-872 SGDAEF
+872 GADADF

-892 RLDIGTDALGGVV
+892 RLGIGTEALGGVV
-905 PALSAWRSRRRAR
+905 PALSAWRSKRRAR
-918 SLADA
+918 SLSDA
-923 LRFRETWQPLPTA
+923 LRFRESWQPLRSTPV
-936 PAAGPSGTWLVVLP
+936 AGPSGTWLVVLP
-950 ADGPDNDSAWLDAVT
+950 ADGPDTDGAWLDAVT
-965 GALGPDT
+965 AALGPDT
-972 VSVRLGKRP
+972 VSIRLGRRP

-1050 ASPDDTVRPLQAA
+1050 VSPDETVQPLQAA

-1079 GGLIDLPGEP
+1079 GGLIDLPGVP
-1089 DDAALRRFTNHL
+1089 DEAGLRRFAGHVA
-1101 TGGGEEDEVA
+1101 GSGEEDEVA

-1117 LGRRLVPAP
+1117 FGRRLVAAP
-1126 GADEAPVWEPSG
+1126 GVERAPVWEPSG

-1151 HVARW
+1151 QVARW
-1156 AAEHGAEH
+1156 AAEHGAKH
-1164 LLLLSRRGRQAPGA
+1164 VLLLSRRGRQAPGA
-1178 EELEAELTA
+1178 RELEAELAA

-1195 ACDTAIRA
+1195 ACDTAVRA

-1212 PADVPLTAVVHAA
+1212 PAEMPLTAVVHAA

-1255 HELTRDDDLSAFV
+1255 DELTRELDLSAFV

-1306 TSVAWGAWDGSGM
+1306 TSVAWGAWDGGGM
-1319 AAALTDA
+1319 AAGMTEA
-1326 LRETGTTTLEP
+1326 LRETGTTALEP

-1347 AVDAAPVTVVADLQQ
+1347 AVGCAPVTVVADLQQ

-1380 LPTAEEARSAAR
+1380 LPAAEAARAEAR

-1417 VPLLLDLVRTHAAGV
+1417 VPLLLDLVSTHAAAV
-1432 LGHAGPEA
+1432 LGHAGAEA

-1462 QLARATGLALPAS
+1462 QLARATGLPLPAS
-1475 LLFDLT
+1475 LLFDFT
-1481 RPRALAEHLVAQ
+1481 RPHTLAEHLVAE
-1493 LLGSQDESDG
+1493 LLGSQDEPDG
-1503 PLLAAEPADTTED
+1503 PLPAAEPADTAED

-1529 GVRTPEQLWELVA
+1529 GVQTPEQLWELVA
-1542 SGTDAITAF
+1542 SGTDAISAF
-1551 PTDRGWEIQGQGGFL
+1551 PADRGWEIQGEGGFL
-1566 HDAADFDPEFFG
+1566 HDATEFDPEFFG

-1601 FERSGIDPQSLRG
+1601 FERAGIDPTSLRG

-1629 HLIAR
+1629 HLLAR
-1634 AKDMEGRGVMLS
+1634 AKDMEGRGVMLA
-1646 ASVISGRLSYV
+1646 ASVISGRLAYV

-1704 AAFMGFRHHGGL
+1704 AAFAGFRHHGGL

-1721 CKAFG
+1721 CKAFS
-1726 DDADGTGWSEGVGM
+1726 DDADGTGWSEGVGV

-1795 TPAEVDAVEAHGTGT
+1795 GPAEVDAVEAHGTGT

-1851 AGLIKA
+1851 AGLIKS
-1857 VMALRHAVVP
+1857 VMSLRHGVVP

-1882 VGAVE
+1882 MGAAE
-1887 IATATTDWP
+1887 IATANTDWP
-1896 DTGHPRRMGVSSFG
+1896 DSGHPRRVGVSSFG

-1918 LLEQA
+1918 VLEQA
-1923 PRIEAEEQETVTVT
+1923 PEPEGEEPETGTVT

-1942 WPVTATGEAALDAQ
+1942 LPVTATGEGALDDQ

-1961 AHAEDHVPV
+1961 AHVEDHAPV
-1970 DIGHSLAVGRT
+1970 DVGHSLAVGRS
-1981 AFPHRAVLLATP
+1981 AFSHRAVLLATA
-1993 DGVSEVARG
+1993 DGLTEAARA
-2002 VAEPGPLAVLFSGQG
+2002 VAEPGPVAVLFSGQG
-2017 AQRLG
+2017 AQRVG
-2022 MGRELYGRFPVFARA
+2022 MGRGLYGRFPVFARA

-2042 ALLPS
+2042 AELPP
-2047 GVREAMWGEGRE
+2047 GVRDAMWGDDPAA
-2059 GLERTGVAQPA
+2059 LERTGVAQPA
-2070 LFAVEVALYR
+2070 VFAVEVALYR
-2080 LVESLGVV
+2080 LVESFGVR
-2088 PKYVAGHSV
+2088 PKCVAGHSV

-2114 CVVVSARAR
+2114 CVLVSARAR
-2123 LMEALPEGGVM
+2123 LMEALPEGGAM
-2134 VAVEAAEEDVR
+2134 VAVEAAEDEVCAL
-2145 PYLTEDVALAAVNGP
+2145 LTDDVALAAVNGP
-2160 RSVVLS
+2160 GSVVLS
-2166 GTEDGVGRVVAALGE
+2166 GSEEGVARVVAALGE
-2181 RRSTRLSV
+2181 RRQSRLSV
-2189 SHAFHSPLMDPMLDD
+2189 SHAFHSPLMDPMLDE
-2204 FRTALTGLTF
+2204 FRTALAGLTF
-2214 GEPSL
+2214 GEPTL
-2219 RLVSTLSGGD
+2219 RFVSNLSGGD

-2238 HVRETVRFADGLRAL
+2238 HVRETVRFADGVGAL

-2262 EIGPDAVLTPQV
+2262 EIGPDAVLTPFVEQ
-2274 PASVPDATE
+2274 A
-2283 VVPLLRRDHDEETA
+2283 VPLLRRDRDEETA
-2297 AATALARLHTTG
+2297 AVTALARLYAAG
-2309 VPVNWPAFFAGTGAR
+2309 VPVDWAAFFAGTGAR

-2331 AFQRA
+2331 PFQHA
-2336 RYWPEAADPAPQG
+2336 RYWPEAAEPAPQD
-2349 SGADAEFWAAV
+2349 SGADADFWAAV
-2360 ERADIP
+2360 ESADVH

-2391 RSRVRTTV
+2391 RNRVRTTV
-2399 DAWRHRETWQP
+2399 DSWRHRETWQP
-2410 LTATAPGRREGTWL
+2410 LTGTAPGRREGTWL
-2424 VVLPADPDAAPWAR
+2424 VVLPADGTVAPWAH
-2438 AVADALGPDTALLVA
+2438 AVTDALGPGTATLVA
-2453 DGTDRAELA
+2453 DTSDRTELA
-2462 ERIRQFVPS
+2462 ERLRQFVPD
-2471 DATDPHITRVV
+2471 DAAAPHVTRVV
-2482 SLLAADTTTLSG
+2482 SLLAADTTTLPG
-2494 EVPAG
+2494 DVPAG
-2499 APATALLVQALDD
+2499 PSATALLLQALDD
-2512 AGLAAPVWSVTSGA
+2512 AGLTAPVWAVTSGA
-2526 VTTAPGDGPADP
+2526 ITTGAGDGPADP

-2556 RWGGLIDLPGEPDDA
+2556 RWGGLIDLSGVPDEA
-2571 ALRRLTAFL
+2571 GLRRFAGHV
-2580 AAPGDEDE
+2580 AGSGEEDE
-2588 VAVRGAGVFGRRFV
+2588 VAVRGAGVFGRRLV
-2602 PAPGEEGAPVWEPS
+2602 AAPGVERAPVWEPS
-2616 GTVVITGGTGALGGH
+2616 GTVLITGGTGALGGQ
-2631 VARWAAEHGAEHLL
+2631 VARWAAEHGAKHVL
-2645 LLSRRGRQAPGAE
+2645 LLSRRGRQAPGAR
-2658 ELEAELIRLGA
+2658 ELEAELAALGA
-2669 RVTVAACD
+2669 WVTIAACD
-2677 TGDRAELS
+2677 TAVRAELS

-2691 PADVPL
+2691 PAEMPL

-2710 LLDGLTPDRFTDV
+2710 VLDGLTPDRFTDV
-2723 FHAKVHPAL
+2723 FRAKVSPAL

-2740 HDLSA
+2740 LDLSA

-2784 ATSVAWGAWDGA
+2784 ATSVAWGAWDGD

-2802 QDAERPSGAARLDP
+2802 QAPERASGTTLLDP
-2816 AAALTALAELVAEPH
+2816 VAALTALAELVAEPH

-2836 ADLQHPPFLQALFNL
+2836 ADLQHPPFLQALFSL

-2856 LAALPAGRQA
+2856 LAALPAGQEA

-2879 ARRALRDRLHA
+2879 ARRALRDRVHA
-2890 TAPGERL
+2890 TPPGERL
-2897 PLLLDLVRTHAAA
+2897 PLLLDLVRTEAAA
-2910 VLAHPDPAAIRPDK
+2910 VLAHPDPTAIRPDK

-2957 DHPRPRTLA
+2957 DHPRPRALA

-2973 LGEPVAAPAP
+2973 LGEPAHDAAAPP
-2983 LPAGRAAPDE
+2983 VHRAAADE

-3004 PGGVR
+3004 PGDVR

-3014 WELVAGGRDAI
+3014 WELVVGGRDAI

-3032 GWDLDVLAGAGRGHS
+3032 GWDLDVLTGSGRGHS
-3047 ATAEGGFLSD
+3047 ATAEGGFLRD
-3057 VADFDP
+3057 VAAFDP

-3079 QRVLLE
+3079 QRLLLE

-3109 VGTNGQDYAELVSRS
+3109 VGTNGQDYAELVARS
-3124 AGTAENLATHL
+3124 AENMETHL
-3135 GTGLAASVISGR
+3135 GTGLAASVMSGR

-3154 EGPAATVDTACSS
+3154 EGPAATIDTACSS
-3167 SLVSLHLAAQAL
+3167 SLVSLHMAAQAL
-3179 RAGECELALAG
+3179 RGGECELALAG

-3205 AMGGLA
+3205 AMGGLS

-3222 ADGTGWSEGVGV
+3222 ADGTGWSEGAGV

-3242 AERNGHR
+3242 AERHGHR

-3273 PSQQRVIRQALGAAG
+3273 PSQRRVIRQALAAAG

-3314 LMAVFGA
+3314 LTGVFGTP
-3321 SERARPLLLGSVKS
+3321 ERARPLLLGSVKS

-3370 SSHVDWTTGPVEL
+3370 SSHIDWSRGPVAL
-3383 LDRARPWPVTGRPRR
+3383 LDRATPWPDTGRPRR

-3407 GTNAHV
+3407 GTNAHI
-3413 VLEQAAE
+3413 VLEQAAD
-3420 PVPSAPDDSGGAAT
+3420 PVPSATDDTAVPT
-3434 PVERALPWVLS
+3434 PADRPLPWVLS

-3459 AAGLTRDS
+3459 AADLTHGPAVD
-3467 APDLGRVSQH
+3467 P
-3477 ALADVAHALA
+3477 ADIAHSLA
-3487 TERAVFEHRAVVV
+3487 TTRAVFEHRAVVV
-3500 GTGRDALLAG
+3500 GSGSDALLAG
-3510 LDALTAGDTVTA
+3510 LGALASGDALTA

-3529 DGEGRTVLVFPGQ
+3529 DNEGRTVLVFPGQ

-3550 ARLLE
+3550 ARLLA

-3562 RIAECAAALAE
+3562 RVAECAAALAE
-3573 FTDWSLT
+3573 FTDWSLI
-3580 DVLRGADDAS
+3580 DVLRGADGAP
-3590 ALERVD
+3590 ALDRVD

-3616 GVTPDAVVGHSQG
+3616 GVVPDAVVGHSQG

-3674 DVEPLLAAWDGRL
+3674 DVESRLTAWDGRL

-3715 DDGVRVRRIAV
+3715 ADGVRVKRIAV
-3726 DYASHSAHVADLHAD
+3726 DYASHSAHVVDLHAD

-3747 PLTPRAPR
+3747 PVTPRAPR

-3768 TAAMDA
+3768 TASMDG
-3774 EYWYRNLRQ
+3774 EYWYRNLRH

-3790 VHALLEQGCTR
+3790 VQALLDQGCTR
-3801 FVESGPHPVLTGAVQ
+3801 FVECGPHPVLTGAVQ
-3816 SCAEAAGTDA
+3816 SCAESAGARA

-3849 FVRGVPV
+3849 FVRGIPV
-3856 DWAAAAGPGR
+3856 DWAASDGHGR
-3866 SRAVDLPT
+3866 AQVVDLPT
-3874 YAFQRQRYWPTAGAV
+3874 YAFQRQRFWPTAAV
-3889 ITDVSGAG
+3889 TTDVSGVG
-3897 LDATGHPLLG
+3897 LEATGHPLLG

-3937 SGAVFFPGTGFLELA
+3937 SGAVLLPGTGFLELA

-3957 AAGCGRVDELTIA
+3957 AADCDRVDELTIA

-3987 DAADEEGRRGLR
+3987 DAADEEGRRGIR
-3999 FHSRPARGDAPWQ
+3999 FHSRPARDDAPWQ

-4020 RDPATP
+4020 RDPVTP
-4026 APPDTTEWPPAGAT
+4026 PPPDTTEWPPAGAT
-4040 EVDVSDLYQ
+4040 EVDVSDIYG

-4079 VLPEPAGTTQG
+4079 VLPEPAGGTRG

-4102 HAGVHAGEENHERM
+4102 HAGVHAGEENHERT
-4116 LPFGWQ
+4116 LPFSWQ

-4128 SGATVLRARIVRTG
+4128 SGATVLRARVVRTG
-4142 PDTLTIAATDV
+4142 PDTLAITATDV

-4166 RAGTDRPTATP
+4166 RAGTDRPAATP
-4177 ADDPG
+4177 ADDPR
-4182 DALLHLTWEPAPADL
+4182 DALLHLVWEPAPDDL
-4197 PAPAG
+4197 TAPAG
-4202 ARWAVVGDDGHGLGQ
+4202 TRWAVVGDDAHGLGQ

-4230 GTFAAAIGEDG
+4230 ETFAAAIGADG

-4267 HRTLTLLQDW
+4267 ARTLTLLQEW

-4286 RLLLVTRGAVAPDGG
+4286 RLLLVTRGAVATDRG
-4301 DVTDPAAAAVWGL
+4301 DVSDPAAAAVWGL
-4314 VRSAQSENPGRVV
+4314 VRSAQSENPGRFV
-4327 LVDLDDAETSATAL
+4327 LVDLDGADTSATAL
-4341 PALLVAEEEQWA
+4341 PAVLVAEEEQWA
-4353 VRDARPRMPRL
+4353 VREGRPRVPRL
-4364 ARTTAHQPADTTGGI
+4364 TRVAEDPSAGRAGGV

-4414 LLASRS
+4414 LLASR
-4420 GDSAPGADALRAELT
+4420 GGGAAPGADALQAELT
-4435 DAGASVTV
+4435 AAGASVTV
-4443 AACDVADA
+4443 AACDVGDADA
-4451 DSVDALLAAVPAKH
+4451 VDALLAAVPAEH
-4465 PLTAVVHTAGA
+4465 PLTAVVHTAGV
-4476 LDDGVLPSLTP
+4476 LDDGVLPALTP
-4487 ERVSAVLR
+4487 ERVRAVLR

-4505 RATRESDLAAF
+4505 RATRDRDLAAF

-4531 AGYSAANAYLDA
+4531 AGYSAANASLDA

-4588 LGLEFGLALF
+4588 LGLDFGLALF

-4614 DRTHP
+4614 DRTRS
-4619 GDDVPPLLRGL
+4619 GGDVPPLLRGL
-4630 LGGARRTAATATRSF
+4630 LRGSRRAAATRSF
-4645 ATLRDRLARLDA
+4645 ATLRDRLTRLDA
-4657 TEQHTALTDLIVETS
+4657 AEQHKALTDLIVETS

-4679 EEGPLDPSRAF
+4679 EDGPIDPDREF

-4733 QGQLAALGNRAP
+4733 QGQVAALGNRAA
-4745 AGPGTLTANAR
+4745 AGPGTLTANTR
-4756 DSAPDS
+4756 ESTPDS
-4762 VVTLFFDTVR
+4762 VVNLFFDTVR

-4788 TRPQVT
+4788 TRPQVE

-4903 ETWGIRPEGVIMLDT
+4903 ETWGIRPEGLIMLDT
-4918 LSLAYQAGEGVD
+4918 LSLEYKAGEGVD

-4976 PSLLIRCTT
+4976 PSLLIRCTA
-4985 SMPAVDRGDEA
+4985 SMPAVNGGDQA
-4996 PPVPAHTTRMID
+4996 PPVPAHTTRMIE
-5008 ATHQTLIAEQSHET
+5008 ATHQTLIADQSHET

-5029 LRTLESEGH
+5029 LRALESEGR

>member
-58 LVASGTDAITA
+58 LVASGTDAVTA
-69 FPTDRGWD
+69 FPADRGWD

-120 VERSGIDPQS
+120 FERTGIDPQT
-130 LRGSQT
+130 LRGSRT

-184 AVTVDTACSSS
+184 AVTVDTACSSA

-265 KLSDAVRNGRRILAV
+265 KLSDAIRNGRHILAV

-315 LTPAE
+315 LKPAE

-381 LRHAALPPTLHIAR
+381 LHHTALPPTLHVTR

-414 DWPDTGRPR
+414 DWPDTGHPR
-423 RMGVSSFGISGT
+423 RVGVSSFGISGT
-435 NAHVIVEEHSPAAT
+435 NAHVIVEQHTPSAT
-449 AEPQQVTV
+449 TDPEQATV
-457 TPGIVAWPVSA
+457 TPGAVVWPVSA
-468 RTEVAL
+468 RTEAAL
-474 DEQLDRV
+474 DEQLDRI
-481 RAQAQGHPA
+481 RAQAEHHPA

-499 ARPAFPHRAV
+499 ARSAFEHRAV
-509 LLATPDG
+509 LVAAGDAPA
-516 VSEVARGVAEPGP
+516 EVARGEAQEGP

-536 QGAQRLGMGRELYGR
+536 QGAQRLGMGRELYSR

-558 LDEVLALLP
+558 LDEVLGQLP

-572 AMWDGGRE
+572 AMWGADPGA
-580 GLERTGVAQPALFAV
+580 LERTGVAQPALFAV
-595 EVALYRLVESLGV
+595 EVALYRLVESLGIT
-608 VPKYVAGHS
+608 PDHVAGHS
-617 VGEIAAAHVAGVL
+617 VGEITAAHVSGVL
-630 SLRDA
+630 SLADA
-635 CVVVSARARL
+635 CVLVSARARL
-645 MEALPEGGVMV
+645 MEALPEGGAMV
-656 AVEAAEEDVRPH
+656 AVEATEAEVLPH
-668 LLDGVALA
+668 LSGDVALA

-681 RSVVLSGTEDGVGRV
+681 RAVVLSGTEEGVEAV
-696 VAALGERR
+696 LAALGERR
-704 STRLSVSHAFHSPLM
+704 HTRLSVSHAFHSLLM

-725 FRTAL
+725 FRAAL
-730 SGLTAHEAHVD
+730 VGLTAHEAHVD

-747 GAPVRPADLASPDHW
+747 GAPIRPADLASPDHW

-769 VRFADGVRALAD
+769 VRFADGVGALAD

-791 PDAVLTPLVES
+791 PDAVLTPLMES

-811 DEETAAVT
+811 DEETATVT

-824 HARGVPVDWPA
+824 HAGGVPVDWPA
-835 LFADTGAHTVDLP
+835 LFTGTGARRVDLP
-848 TYPFQHERYW
+848 TYPFQHEHYW
-858 PEPADAVVVSGDGE
+858 PEPADAVALAASVDGA
-872 SGDAEF
+872 DADF
-878 WAAVEREDLAALAA
+878 WAAVEREDLAALAN
-892 RLDIGTDALGGVV
+892 RLDIGTEALGGVV

-923 LRFRETWQPLPTA
+923 LRFRETWQPLPMA

-950 ADGPDNDSAWLDAVT
+950 ADGPDTDNAWLDAVT

-972 VSVRLGKRP
+972 VSVRVGKRP

-1050 ASPDDTVRPLQAA
+1050 ASPDETVQPLQAA

-1079 GGLIDLPGEP
+1079 GGLIDLPGQP
-1089 DDAALRRFTNHL
+1089 DAVAMRRFTAHL
-1101 TGGGEEDEVA
+1101 AGGGEEDEVA
-1111 VRGAGV
+1111 VRGTGV
-1117 LGRRLVPAP
+1117 FGRRLVPTP
-1126 GADEAPVWEPSG
+1126 GAEEAPAWEPSG

-1156 AAEHGAEH
+1156 AAGHGAEH
-1164 LLLLSRRGRQAPGA
+1164 LLLLSRRGRQAPGV
-1178 EELEAELTA
+1178 EELEAELTG

-1195 ACDTAIRA
+1195 ACDTANRG
-1203 ELSAALEAI
+1203 ELSAALEAV

-1246 AKVSPALLL
+1246 AKVNPALLL
-1255 HELTRDDDLSAFV
+1255 DELTREHDLSAFV

-1306 TSVAWGAWDGSGM
+1306 TSIAWGAWDGGGM

-1326 LRETGTTTLEP
+1326 LRETGTTALEP
-1337 RLALGVLAEL
+1337 GLALGVLAEL

-1380 LPTAEEARSAAR
+1380 LPTAAEARSAAR

-1417 VPLLLDLVRTHAAGV
+1417 VPLLLELVRTHAAGV

-1475 LLFDLT
+1475 LLFDFT
-1481 RPRALAEHLVAQ
+1481 RPRTLADHLVAE
-1493 LLGSQDESDG
+1493 LLGSEDESDG
-1503 PLLAAEPADTTED
+1503 PLLAVEPADTTED

-1529 GVRTPEQLWELVA
+1529 GVQTPEQLWELVA
-1542 SGTDAITAF
+1542 SGGDAITAF

-1585 AMDPQQRL
+1585 AMDPQQRV

-1601 FERSGIDPQSLRG
+1601 FERSGIDPQTLRG

-1646 ASVISGRLSYV
+1646 ASVISGRLAYV

-1670 CSSSLVSLHLA
+1670 CSSALVSLHLA

-1748 AVRHGHPVLAT
+1748 AVRNGHPVLAT
-1759 VRGSAVNQDGASN
+1759 VRGSAINQDGASN

-1795 TPAEVDAVEAHGTGT
+1795 KPAEVDAVEAHGTGT

-1887 IATATTDWP
+1887 IATANSDWP
-1896 DTGHPRRMGVSSFG
+1896 DTGRPRRMGVSSFG

-1923 PRIEAEEQETVTVT
+1923 PQAEVEETVAVT
-1937 PRVVP
+1937 PRAVP
-1942 WPVTATGEAALDAQ
+1942 WPVTAISEAALDEQ

-1961 AHAEDHVPV
+1961 AHAGDHAPMDV
-1970 DIGHSLAVGRT
+1970 GHSLAVGRST
-1981 AFPHRAVLLATP
+1981 FPHRAVLLATS
-1993 DGVSEVARG
+1993 DGLTEAARAVAD
-2002 VAEPGPLAVLFSGQG
+2002 PGPLAVLFSGQG

-2042 ALLPS
+2042 GQLPS
-2047 GVREAMWGEGRE
+2047 GVREAMWGADPGA
-2059 GLERTGVAQPA
+2059 LERTGVAQPA

-2097 GEIAA
+2097 GEITA
-2102 AHVAGVLSLRDA
+2102 AHVAGVLSLPDA
-2114 CVVVSARAR
+2114 CVLVSARAR
-2123 LMEALPEGGVM
+2123 LMEGLPEGGAM
-2134 VAVEAAEEDVR
+2134 VAVEATEEEVL
-2145 PYLTEDVALAAVNGP
+2145 PHLAGDVALAAVNGP

-2166 GTEDGVGRVVAALGE
+2166 GAEEGVERVLGALGE
-2181 RRSTRLSV
+2181 RRHTRLSV

-2204 FRTALTGLTF
+2204 FRAALAGLTF
-2214 GEPSL
+2214 GEPTL
-2219 RLVSTLSGGD
+2219 RLVSNLAGGD

-2238 HVRETVRFADGLRAL
+2238 HVREAVRFGDGLRAL
-2253 ADAGVRHFL
+2253 GDAGVRHFL

-2274 PASVPDATE
+2274 GENVPDATE
-2283 VVPLLRRDHDEETA
+2283 AVPMLRRDQDEETA
-2297 AATALARLHTTG
+2297 AVTALARLHATG
-2309 VPVNWPAFFAGTGAR
+2309 VPVDWPAFFTGTGAR

-2336 RYWPEAADPAPQG
+2336 RYWPEAAEPVPQG

-2360 ERADIP
+2360 ERADIA

-2399 DAWRHRETWQP
+2399 DSWRHRETWQP
-2410 LTATAPGRREGTWL
+2410 LTAKAAGCREGTWL
-2424 VVLPADPDAAPWAR
+2424 AVLPANPDAEPWAR
-2438 AVADALGPDTALLVA
+2438 AVADALGPDTELLFV
-2453 DGTDRAELA
+2453 DSTEREELGA
-2462 ERIRQFVPS
+2462 QLGQF
-2471 DATDPHITRVV
+2471 ATAGSVTRVV
-2482 SLLAADTTTLSG
+2482 SLLAADTTRSG
-2494 EVPAG
+2494 DVPAG
-2499 APATALLVQALDD
+2499 LPATALLLQALDD
-2512 AGLAAPVWSVTSGA
+2512 AGLNAPVWSVTSGA
-2526 VTTAPGDGPADP
+2526 VTTAGSGEGPVDP
-2538 AQAALWG
+2538 SQAALWG

-2556 RWGGLIDLPGEPDDA
+2556 RWGGLIDLPSPLDDA
-2571 ALRRLTAFL
+2571 ALSRFAAFL

-2588 VAVRGAGVFGRRFV
+2588 VAVRGAGVLGRRFV
-2602 PAPGEEGAPVWEPS
+2602 PAPGAEEAPVWEPS
-2616 GTVVITGGTGALGGH
+2616 GTVLITGGTGALGGH

-2645 LLSRRGRQAPGAE
+2645 LLSRRGRQAPGAQ
-2658 ELEAELIRLGA
+2658 ELEAQLGV
-2669 RVTVAACD
+2669 RVTIAACD
-2677 TGDRAELS
+2677 AADRAELS
-2685 AALEAI
+2685 AVLEAI

-2710 LLDGLTPDRFTDV
+2710 VLDGLTPDRFTDV
-2723 FHAKVHPAL
+2723 FHAKVRPAL

-2769 VLDALAQRRRAEGLP
+2769 ALDALAQRRRGEGLP

-2796 GMAAGV
+2796 GMAAAV
-2802 QDAERPSGAARLDP
+2802 QDPERSAGAALLDP

-2836 ADLQHPPFLQALFNL
+2836 AGLQHPPFLQALFSL

-2856 LAALPAGRQA
+2856 LAALPAGREA

-2879 ARRALRDRLHA
+2879 ARRALRERVHA

-2897 PLLLDLVRTHAAA
+2897 PLLLDLVRTQAAA

-2973 LGEPVAAPAP
+2973 LGEPAAAPMP

-3004 PGGVR
+3004 PGDVR

-3032 GWDLDVLAGAGRGHS
+3032 GWDLDVLTGAGRGHS

-3124 AGTAENLATHL
+3124 AENMETHL

-3179 RAGECELALAG
+3179 RGGECELALAG

-3205 AMGGLA
+3205 AMGGLS

-3242 AERNGHR
+3242 AERHGHR
-3249 VLAVVRGSAVN
+3249 ILAVVRGSAVN

-3321 SERARPLLLGSVKS
+3321 PERARPLLLGSVKS

-3370 SSHVDWTTGPVEL
+3370 SSHVDWSSGPVTL
-3383 LDRARPWPVTGRPRR
+3383 LDRATPWPVTGRPRR

-3413 VLEQAAE
+3413 VLEQAAD
-3420 PVPSAPDDSGGAAT
+3420 PVPSPSDDDTGAPASA
-3434 PVERALPWVLS
+3434 ERALPWVLS

-3459 AAGLTRDS
+3459 AEGIGHDPA
-3467 APDLGRVSQH
+3467 ADLS
-3477 ALADVAHALA
+3477 DVAHALA
-3487 TERAVFEHRAVVV
+3487 GDRAVFEHRAVVV

-3510 LDALTAGDTVTA
+3510 LDTLAAGDAVAA
-3522 GVVRGTA
+3522 GVVRGSG

-3562 RIAECAAALAE
+3562 RIAECTAALAE
-3573 FTDWSLT
+3573 FTDWSLI
-3580 DVLRGADDAS
+3580 DVLRGTEGAP

-3602 WAVMVALA
+3602 WAVMVSLA

-3616 GVTPDAVVGHSQG
+3616 GVVPDAVVGHSQG

-3674 DVEPLLAAWDGRL
+3674 DVEPLIAAWDGRL

-3768 TAAMDA
+3768 TAAMGA

-3790 VHALLEQGCTR
+3790 VHALLDQGCTR

-3856 DWAAAAGPGR
+3856 DWTTAVGGS

-3874 YAFQRQRYWPTAGAV
+3874 YAFQRQRYWPTAGAMT
-3889 ITDVSGAG
+3889 TDVSAAG

-3957 AAGCGRVDELTIA
+3957 AAGCGRVDELTVA

-3987 DAADEEGRRGLR
+3987 DAADEEGRRGIR

-4012 LHATGVLS
+4012 LHATGALS
-4020 RDPATP
+4020 HDPAVP
-4026 APPDTTEWPPAGAT
+4026 APLDTTEWPPAGAT
-4040 EVDVSDLYQ
+4040 EVDVTDIYE
-4049 RYARAGL
+4049 RYSRAGL

-4079 VLPEPAGTTQG
+4079 VLPEQAGSTQG

-4128 SGATVLRARIVRTG
+4128 SGATVLRARITRTG
-4142 PDTLTIAATDV
+4142 PDSLTIAATDV

-4166 RAGTDRPTATP
+4166 RVGTDRPAAGP
-4177 ADDPG
+4177 VDDPR

-4202 ARWAVVGDDGHGLGQ
+4202 ARWAVVGDDAHGLGQ

-4230 GTFAAAIGEDG
+4230 ETFAAAIGEDG

-4256 GEGPDAVHDTV
+4256 GEDADAVHDTV
-4267 HRTLTLLQDW
+4267 TRTLTLLQDW

-4286 RLLLVTRGAVAPDGG
+4286 RLLLVTHGAVAPDGG
-4301 DVTDPAAAAVWGL
+4301 AVTEPAAAAVWGL
-4314 VRSAQSENPGRVV
+4314 VRSAQSENPGRFV
-4327 LVDLDDAETSATAL
+4327 LVDLDEAETSATAL
-4341 PALLVAEEEQWA
+4341 PAVLVAEEEQWA
-4353 VRDARPRMPRL
+4353 VRDGRPRVPRL
-4364 ARTTAHQPADTTGGI
+4364 ARVTAEPPRESTDGIGEGNADGTGGI
-4379 ADWNPDGTV
+4379 AGWNPAGTV
-4388 LITGGT
+4388 LITGGA

-4405 VTRHGVRHL
+4405 VTRHGIRHL
-4414 LLASRS
+4414 LLASR
-4420 GDSAPGADALRAELT
+4420 GGEAAPGADALRAELT

-4443 AACDVADA
+4443 AACDVSDADA
-4451 DSVDALLAAVPAKH
+4451 VDALVAAVPAEH

-4476 LDDGVLPSLTP
+4476 LDDGVLSSLTAD
-4487 ERVSAVLR
+4487 RVSAVLR

-4505 RATRESDLAAF
+4505 RATRESGLAAF

-4543 LAVHRRAQGLP
+4543 LAAHRRTQGLP

-4614 DRTHP
+4614 DRTRA
-4619 GDDVPPLLRGL
+4619 GGDVPPLLRGL

-4645 ATLRDRLARLDA
+4645 ATLRDRLAGLDA
-4657 TEQHTALTDLIVETS
+4657 AEQHKALTDLIVETS

-4679 EEGPLDPSRAF
+4679 EDGPLDPNREF

-4719 VFDHRTPARLAQWL
+4719 VFDHRTPARLAEWL
-4733 QGQLAALGNRAP
+4733 QGQLAALGNRAA
-4745 AGPGTLTANAR
+4745 AGPGTLSANTR

-4762 VVTLFFDTVR
+4762 VVNLFFDTVR

-4788 TRPQVT
+4788 TRPQVE

-4801 LPQPVALAEGPALPR
+4801 LPQPVALAEGPARPR

-4918 LSLAYQAGEGVD
+4918 LSLEYKAGEGVD

-4965 TGGAER
+4965 TDGAER

-4985 SMPAVDRGDEA
+4985 SMPAVDRGDQA

-5008 ATHQTLIAEQSHET
+5008 ATHQTLVAEQSHET

-5029 LRTLESEGH
+5029 LRALESEGL

>member
-47 GGVRTPEQLWE
+47 GAVRTPEQLWD

-69 FPTDRGWD
+69 FPADRGWD

-120 VERSGIDPQS
+120 FERSGIDPQS
-130 LRGSQT
+130 LRGSRT

-184 AVTVDTACSSS
+184 AVTVDTACSSA

-200 LAAQALRGGECSLAL
+200 LAAQALRSGECSLAL

-265 KLSDAVRNGRRILAV
+265 KLSDAIRNGRHILAV

-315 LTPAE
+315 LKPAE

-372 AGLIKAVMA
+372 AGLIKSVMA
-381 LRHAALPPTLHIAR
+381 LRHPALPPTLHITR

-407 ELLTSTT
+407 DLLTSTT
-414 DWPDTGRPR
+414 DWADTGRPR

-435 NAHVIVEEHSPAAT
+435 NAHVIVEQHTPAAP
-449 AEPQQVTV
+449 AEPEPVIV
-457 TPGIVAWPVSA
+457 PPGVVAWPVSA
-468 RTEVAL
+468 RTEAAL
-474 DEQLDRV
+474 DEQLDRI
-481 RAQAQGHPA
+481 RAQAEHHPA

-499 ARPAFPHRAV
+499 ARSVFEHRAV
-509 LLATPDG
+509 LVATPDG
-516 VSEVARGVAEPGP
+516 LTEATRAVAEPGP
-529 LAVLFSG
+529 VAVLFSG

-551 FPVFARA
+551 FPVFAQA

-572 AMWDGGRE
+572 AMWGADPEALG
-580 GLERTGVAQPALFAV
+580 RTGVAQPALFAV
-595 EVALYRLVESLGV
+595 EVALYRLVESLGIT
-608 VPKYVAGHS
+608 PDYVAGHS
-617 VGEIAAAHVAGVL
+617 VGEITAAHVAGVL
-630 SLRDA
+630 SLTDA

-645 MEALPEGGVMV
+645 MEALPEGGAMV
-656 AVEAAEEDVRPH
+656 AVEAPEEDVLPH
-668 LLDGVALA
+668 LADDVALA

-681 RSVVLSGTEDGVGRV
+681 RSVVLSGTEDGVERV
-696 VAALGERR
+696 LAALGECRH
-704 STRLSVSHAFHSPLM
+704 TRLSVSHAFHSPLM
-719 DPMLDD
+719 DPMLED
-725 FRTAL
+725 FRAALAGVTFGEPSLRLVSNL
-730 SGLTAHEAHVD
+730 SGGDGRSVE
-741 VVSTVT
+741 
-747 GAPVRPADLASPDHW
+747 HW
-762 VRHARET
+762 VRHVRET
-769 VRFADGVRALAD
+769 VRFADGVRALGD
-781 AGVRHFLEIG
+781 ARHFLEIG
-791 PDAVLTPLVES
+791 PDAVLTPLVEN

-811 DEETAAVT
+811 DEETAVVT

-824 HARGVPVDWPA
+824 HTTGVTVDWPA
-835 LFADTGAHTVDLP
+835 LFAGTGVRAVDLP
-848 TYPFQHERYW
+848 TYPFQHEHYW
-858 PEPADAVVVSGDGE
+858 PEPADATVMAPSSGDGD
-872 SGDAEF
+872 GADADF

-892 RLDIGTDALGGVV
+892 RLDIGTEALGGVV

-923 LRFRETWQPLPTA
+923 LRFRETWQPLPMA
-936 PAAGPSGTWLVVLP
+936 PAAGQTGTWLVVRP
-950 ADGPDNDSAWLDAVT
+950 ADGPDTDGAWLDAVT

-972 VSVRLGKRP
+972 VSLRVGRRP

-1022 VDTAVLLQAMDDAG
+1022 VDTAVLLQAIDDAG
-1036 IRTRIWAATRGAVA
+1036 IRTRIWAVTRGAVA

-1089 DDAALRRFTNHL
+1089 DDVALRRFTAHL
-1101 TGGGEEDEVA
+1101 AGGGEEDEVA

-1117 LGRRLVPAP
+1117 FGRRLVPAP
-1126 GADEAPVWEPSG
+1126 GVEEAPGWEPSG

-1156 AAEHGAEH
+1156 AARNGAEH
-1164 LLLLSRRGRQAPGA
+1164 LLLLSRRGRLAPGA
-1178 EELEAELTA
+1178 EELEAELIG

-1195 ACDTAIRA
+1195 ACDTAVRA
-1203 ELSAALEAI
+1203 ELSAALEVI

-1246 AKVSPALLL
+1246 AKVS
-1255 HELTRDDDLSAFV
+1255 
-1268 LFSSVA
+1268 
-1274 GAVGNPG
+1274 
-1281 QGNYAAANTVLDALA
+1281 
-1296 QRRRAEGLPA
+1296 
-1306 TSVAWGAWDGSGM
+1306 
-1319 AAALTDA
+1319 
-1326 LRETGTTTLEP
+1326 
-1337 RLALGVLAEL
+1337 
-1347 AVDAAPVTVVADLQQ
+1347 
-1362 QDTLR
+1362 
-1367 MLFSIRPCAALSA
+1367 
-1380 LPTAEEARSAAR
+1380 
-1392 RLRDDTRSAASVLRR
+1392 
-1407 KVYAAPEDER
+1407 
-1417 VPLLLDLVRTHAAGV
+1417 
-1432 LGHAGPEA
+1432 
-1440 VDAERAF
+1440 
-1447 HDIGFDSLTSMELRN
+1447 
-1462 QLARATGLALPAS
+1462 
-1475 LLFDLT
+1475 
-1481 RPRALAEHLVAQ
+1481 
-1493 LLGSQDESDG
+1493 
-1503 PLLAAEPADTTED
+1503 
-1516 PVVVVG
+1516 
-1522 MACRFPG
+1522 
-1529 GVRTPEQLWELVA
+1529 
-1542 SGTDAITAF
+1542 
-1551 PTDRGWEIQGQGGFL
+1551 
-1566 HDAADFDPEFFG
+1566 
-1578 ISPREAV
+1578 
-1585 AMDPQQRL
+1585 
-1593 LLETGWEA
+1593 
-1601 FERSGIDPQSLRG
+1601 
-1614 SRTGVFVGSNGVDYH
+1614 
-1629 HLIAR
+1629 
-1634 AKDMEGRGVMLS
+1634 
-1646 ASVISGRLSYV
+1646 
-1657 FGLEGPAVTVDTA
+1657 
-1670 CSSSLVSLHLA
+1670 
-1681 AQALRSGECSLALAG
+1681 
-1696 GVTVMTTS
+1696 
-1704 AAFMGFRHHGGL
+1704 
-1716 AEDGR
+1716 
-1721 CKAFG
+1721 
-1726 DDADGTGWSEGVGM
+1726 
-1740 VVLERLSD
+1740 
-1748 AVRHGHPVLAT
+1748 
-1759 VRGSAVNQDGASN
+1759 
-1772 GLTAPN
+1772 
-1778 GPSQQRVIR
+1778 
-1787 QALASAGL
+1787 
-1795 TPAEVDAVEAHGTGT
+1795 
-1810 RLGDPIEA
+1810 
-1818 QALLATYGQDRE
+1818 
-1830 RPLLLGSVK
+1830 
-1839 SNIGHTQAAAGA
+1839 
-1851 AGLIKA
+1851 
-1857 VMALRHAVVP
+1857 
-1867 RTLHADVPSSHVDWS
+1867 
-1882 VGAVE
+1882 
-1887 IATATTDWP
+1887 
-1896 DTGHPRRMGVSSFG
+1896 
-1910 ISGTNAHV
+1910 
-1918 LLEQA
+1918 
-1923 PRIEAEEQETVTVT
+1923 
-1937 PRVVP
+1937 
-1942 WPVTATGEAALDAQ
+1942 
-1956 LDRIR
+1956 
-1961 AHAEDHVPV
+1961 
-1970 DIGHSLAVGRT
+1970 
-1981 AFPHRAVLLATP
+1981 
-1993 DGVSEVARG
+1993 
-2002 VAEPGPLAVLFSGQG
+2002 
-2017 AQRLG
+2017 
-2022 MGRELYGRFPVFARA
+2022 
-2037 LDEVL
+2037 
-2042 ALLPS
+2042 
-2047 GVREAMWGEGRE
+2047 
-2059 GLERTGVAQPA
+2059 
-2070 LFAVEVALYR
+2070 
-2080 LVESLGVV
+2080 
-2088 PKYVAGHSV
+2088 
-2097 GEIAA
+2097 
-2102 AHVAGVLSLRDA
+2102 
-2114 CVVVSARAR
+2114 
-2123 LMEALPEGGVM
+2123 
-2134 VAVEAAEEDVR
+2134 
-2145 PYLTEDVALAAVNGP
+2145 
-2160 RSVVLS
+2160 
-2166 GTEDGVGRVVAALGE
+2166 
-2181 RRSTRLSV
+2181 
-2189 SHAFHSPLMDPMLDD
+2189 
-2204 FRTALTGLTF
+2204 
-2214 GEPSL
+2214 
-2219 RLVSTLSGGD
+2219 
-2229 GRSVEHWVR
+2229 
-2238 HVRETVRFADGLRAL
+2238 
-2253 ADAGVRHFL
+2253 
-2262 EIGPDAVLTPQV
+2262 
-2274 PASVPDATE
+2274 
-2283 VVPLLRRDHDEETA
+2283 
-2297 AATALARLHTTG
+2297 
-2309 VPVNWPAFFAGTGAR
+2309 
-2324 RVDLPTY
+2324 
-2331 AFQRA
+2331 
-2336 RYWPEAADPAPQG
+2336 
-2349 SGADAEFWAAV
+2349 
-2360 ERADIP
+2360 
-2366 ALAGRL
+2366 
-2372 DVAPDALDAIVPAL
+2372 
-2386 SSWRS
+2386 
-2391 RSRVRTTV
+2391 
-2399 DAWRHRETWQP
+2399 
-2410 LTATAPGRREGTWL
+2410 
-2424 VVLPADPDAAPWAR
+2424 
-2438 AVADALGPDTALLVA
+2438 
-2453 DGTDRAELA
+2453 
-2462 ERIRQFVPS
+2462 
-2471 DATDPHITRVV
+2471 
-2482 SLLAADTTTLSG
+2482 
-2494 EVPAG
+2494 
-2499 APATALLVQALDD
+2499 
-2512 AGLAAPVWSVTSGA
+2512 
-2526 VTTAPGDGPADP
+2526 
-2538 AQAALWG
+2538 
-2545 LGRVAALEYPD
+2545 
-2556 RWGGLIDLPGEPDDA
+2556 
-2571 ALRRLTAFL
+2571 
-2580 AAPGDEDE
+2580 
-2588 VAVRGAGVFGRRFV
+2588 
-2602 PAPGEEGAPVWEPS
+2602 
-2616 GTVVITGGTGALGGH
+2616 
-2631 VARWAAEHGAEHLL
+2631 
-2645 LLSRRGRQAPGAE
+2645 
-2658 ELEAELIRLGA
+2658 
-2669 RVTVAACD
+2669 
-2677 TGDRAELS
+2677 
-2685 AALEAI
+2685 
-2691 PADVPL
+2691 
-2697 TAVVHAAGVLDDA
+2697 
-2710 LLDGLTPDRFTDV
+2710 
-2723 FHAKVHPAL
+2723 PAL

-2784 ATSVAWGAWDGA
+2784 ATSVAWGAWDGGGMAAALTEALRETGTTALEPGLALGVLAELAVDAAPVTVVADLQQQDTLRMLFSIRPCAALSALPTAAEARSAARRLRDDTRSAASVLRRTVYAAPEDERVPFLLELVRTHAAGVLGHAGPEAVDAERAFHDIGFDSLTSMELRNQLARATGLALPASLLFDFTRPRTLAEHLVAELLGSQHESDGPLIAAEPADTTEDPVVVVGMACRFPGGVQTPEQLWDLVASGGDAITAFPTDRGWEIQGQGGFLHDAADFDPEFFGISPREAVAMDPQQRILLETGWEAFERAGVDPQSLRGSRTGVFVGSNGVDYHHLIARAKDMEGRGVMLSASVISGRLAYVFGLEGPAVTVDTACSSALVSLHLAAQALRSGECSLALAGGVTVMTTSAAFMGFRHHGGLAEDGRCKAFGDGADGTGWSEGVGMVVLERLSDAVCHGHPVLATVRGSAINQDGASNGLTAPNGPSQQRVIRQALASAGLKPAEVDAVEAHGTGTRLGDPIEAQALLATYGQDRERPLLLGSVKSNIGHTQAAAGAAGLIKSVMALRHAVVPRTLHADVPSTHVDWSVGAVEIATANTDWPDTGRPRRMGVSSFGISGTNAHVLLEQAPQVQAEEQEAANVTPRVVPWPVTATGEAALNAQLDRIRAHAEGRRALDVGHSLAVGRSVFPHRAVLVATPDGLTEATRAVAEPGPVAVLFSGQGAQRLGMGRELYGRFPVFAQALDEVLALLPSGVREAMWGADPEALGRTGVAQPALFAVEVALYRLVESLGVVPKYVCGHSVGEITAAHVAGVLSLTDACVVVSARARLMEALPEGGAMVAVEAAEEDVLPHLTDGVALAAVNGPRSVVLSGTEDGVERVLAVLGECRHTRLSVSHAFHSPLMDPMLEDFRAALAGVTFGEPSLRLVSNLSGGDGRSVEHWVRHVRETVRFADGVRALGDARHFLEIGPDAVLTPLVENAVPLLRRDRDEETAVVTALARLHTTGVTVDWPAFFAGTGARRVDLPTYAFQHVRYWPEAAEAAPQGSGADAEFWAAVERADITALAGRLDVAPDALDAIVPALSSWRSRSRVRTTVDSLRHRETWQPLTATAPGRREGTWLAVLPAEPAAATWARAITDALGPDTALLVADTADRAELAERLRQFATGDAAEGHVTRVISLLAADTATLSGDVPAGLPATALLLQALDDAGLDAPVWSVTSGAVATADAGEGPVDPSQAAYWGLGRVAALEYPDRWGGLIDLPGLLDDAAVRRFTGFLTAPGDEDEVAVRGARVLGRRLVPAPGVDEARVWKPSGTVLITGGTGALGGQVARWAAEHGAEHLLLLSRRGRQAPGAEELEAALGVRVTIAACDTADRAELSAALEAIPADVPLTAVVHAAGVLDDAVLDRLTPDRFTDVFHAKVQPALLLDELTREYDLSAFVLFSSVAGAVGNPGQGNYAAANTVLDALAQRRRAEGLPATSVAWGAWDGA
-2796 GMAAGV
+2796 GMAARV
-2802 QDAERPSGAARLDP
+2802 QDPERTSEAAALLDP
-2816 AAALTALAELVAEPH
+2816 VTALTALAELVAEPH

-2836 ADLQHPPFLQALFNL
+2836 AGLRHPPFLQALFSL

-2856 LAALPAGRQA
+2856 LAALPAGREA
-2866 LRTARTSRSAGEE
+2866 LRTARTSRSAGEQ
-2879 ARRALRDRLHA
+2879 ARRALRDRVHA

-2897 PLLLDLVRTHAAA
+2897 PLLLDLVRTQAAA
-2910 VLAHPDPAAIRPDK
+2910 VLAHPDPAAIHPDK

-2957 DHPRPRTLA
+2957 DHPRPRVLA

-2973 LGEPVAAPAP
+2973 RGEPGTEPAP
-2983 LPAGRAAPDE
+2983 VPAGRAASDE

-3004 PGGVR
+3004 PGDVR

-3032 GWDLDVLAGAGRGHS
+3032 GWDLDVLTGAGRGHS
-3047 ATAEGGFLSD
+3047 ATAEGGFLAD

-3098 HTLRGSRTGVF
+3098 HSLRGSRTGVF

-3124 AGTAENLATHL
+3124 AENMETHL

-3179 RAGECELALAG
+3179 RGGECELALAG

-3205 AMGGLA
+3205 AMGGLS
-3211 GDGRCKAFSDA
+3211 GDGRCKAFSDT

-3242 AERNGHR
+3242 AERHGHR
-3249 VLAVVRGSAVN
+3249 ILAVVRGSAVN

-3300 GTGTTLGDPIEAEA
+3300 GTGTALGDPIEADA
-3314 LMAVFGA
+3314 LMAVFGTA
-3321 SERARPLLLGSVKS
+3321 ERDRPLLLGSVKS

-3370 SSHVDWTTGPVEL
+3370 SSHVDWSAGPVTL
-3383 LDRARPWPVTGRPRR
+3383 LDHAVPWPVTGRPRR

-3413 VLEQAAE
+3413 VLEQAAD
-3420 PVPSAPDDSGGAAT
+3420 PVPSASDTTVVTARTDRP
-3434 PVERALPWVLS
+3434 LPWVMS

-3459 AAGLTRDS
+3459 ADALTHD
-3467 APDLGRVSQH
+3467 PTVD
-3477 ALADVAHALA
+3477 LADVAQAL
-3487 TERAVFEHRAVVV
+3487 TTDRAVFEHRAVVV
-3500 GTGRDALLAG
+3500 GTGREALLAG
-3510 LDALTAGDTVTA
+3510 LDTLAAGDAVAA
-3522 GVVRGTA
+3522 GVARGTG

-3580 DVLRGADDAS
+3580 DVLRDSS

-3616 GVTPDAVVGHSQG
+3616 GVVPDAVVGHSQG

-3674 DVEPLLAAWDGRL
+3674 EVEPLIAAWDGRL

-3698 VVSGDAASLDE
+3698 VVSGDAASLDD

-3747 PLTPRAPR
+3747 PLTPRVPR

-3790 VHALLEQGCTR
+3790 VHALLDQGCTR

-3816 SCAEAAGTDA
+3816 ACAEAAGTDA

-3841 VLTSLAEA
+3841 VLTSFAEA

-3856 DWAAAAGPGR
+3856 DWAAATGSGR
-3866 SRAVDLPT
+3866 SGAVDLPT

-3889 ITDVSGAG
+3889 TTDVSGAG
-3897 LDATGHPLLG
+3897 LEATGHPLLG
-3907 AAVTVADSGDLVLTG
+3907 AAVSVADSGDLVLTG
-3922 TLSLSAQPWLGQHRV
+3922 TLSLSTQPWLGQHRV

-3975 PERGAVQVQVRV
+3975 PARGAVQVQVRV
-3987 DAADEEGRRGLR
+3987 DAADEEGRRGIR
-3999 FHSRPARGDAPWQ
+3999 FHSRPAVGDAPWQ
-4012 LHATGVLS
+4012 LHATGTLS
-4020 RDPATP
+4020 RDPAAP
-4026 APPDTTEWPPAGAT
+4026 APLDTTEWPPAGAT
-4040 EVDVSDLYQ
+4040 EVDVTDIYR

-4079 VLPEPAGTTQG
+4079 VLPEPAGATQG

-4102 HAGVHAGEENHERM
+4102 HAGVHAGEENPERM

-4128 SGATVLRARIVRTG
+4128 SGATVLRARITRTG
-4142 PDTLTIAATDV
+4142 PDALTIAATDV

-4166 RAGTDRPTATP
+4166 RAGTDQPAAP
-4177 ADDPG
+4177 ADDPR

-4202 ARWAVVGDDGHGLGQ
+4202 ARWAVVGDDAHGLGQ
-4217 ALALAGESVVAYA
+4217 AMALAGESVVAYA
-4230 GTFAAAIGEDG
+4230 ETFAAAIGEDG

-4256 GEGPDAVHDTV
+4256 GEDPDAVHDTIA
-4267 HRTLTLLQDW
+4267 RTLTLLQDW

-4286 RLLLVTRGAVAPDGG
+4286 RLLLVTRGAVAPDAS
-4301 DVTDPAAAAVWGL
+4301 DATDPAAAAVWGL
-4314 VRSAQSENPGRVV
+4314 VRSAQSENPGRFV
-4327 LVDLDDAETSATAL
+4327 LVDLDRADTSAAAL

-4353 VRDARPRMPRL
+4353 VRDGRPRAPRL
-4364 ARTTAHQPADTTGGI
+4364 ARATTEQPAEGTGGI

-4405 VTRHGVRHL
+4405 VTHHGVRHL
-4414 LLASRS
+4414 MLVSRS
-4420 GDSAPGADALRAELT
+4420 GEAAPGADALRAELT
-4435 DAGASVTV
+4435 DADASVTV

-4451 DSVDALLAAVPAKH
+4451 DAVDALVAAVPAAH
-4465 PLTAVVHTAGA
+4465 PLTAVVHTAGT
-4476 LDDGVLPSLTP
+4476 LDDGVLPSLTA

-4495 PKADGAWHLH
+4495 PKADGAWQLH
-4505 RATRESDLAAF
+4505 RATRTADLAAF

-4588 LGLEFGLALF
+4588 LGLDFGLALF

-4609 VPLRI
+4609 VPLRV
-4614 DRTHP
+4614 DRTRA
-4619 GDDVPPLLRGL
+4619 GGDVPPLLRGL

-4657 TEQHTALTDLIVETS
+4657 AEQHKALSDLIVETS

-4679 EEGPLDPSRAF
+4679 EEGPLDPNREF

-4719 VFDHRTPARLAQWL
+4719 VFDHRTPARLAEWL
-4733 QGQLAALGNRAP
+4733 QGQVAALGNRAA
-4745 AGPGTLTANAR
+4745 AGPGTLTANTR
-4756 DSAPDS
+4756 ESAPDS
-4762 VVTLFFDTVR
+4762 VVNLFFDTVR

-4788 TRPQVT
+4788 TRPQVE

-4801 LPQPVALAEGPALPR
+4801 LPQPVALAEGPARPR

-4840 GSRHVSAL
+4840 GNRHVSAL

-4918 LSLAYQAGEGVD
+4918 LSLEYKAGEGVD

-4976 PSLLIRCTT
+4976 PSLLIRCTA

-5022 ARLMEEW
+5022 ARLMDEW
-5029 LRTLESEGH
+5029 LRTLESGPAGLRKTETAPTYLPQQSR